1 MSKKCVVRRNS
12 EGIPEMVLVKNP
24 NISSINDRTDSGLGV
39 SGVNFQINNI
49 DSESPVVS
57 IPGEILKEVQNRLM
71 QTGLVKKINTVTND
85 ELVNYLKS
93 KTADYISKQ
102 VVAFHGS
109 PHSFDKFKT
118 DKIGTG
124 EGNQAFGWGLYFTD
138 LRSIAEHYAKMYN
151 ENSIFSITLNG
162 IEDLSTYSK
171 KVISSAIL
179 RATNSYQRML
189 QSSGELMDE
198 LDLAMESIEDD
209 IENNNFDEEGLKYD
223 NITKV
228 VIYSRDEAIK
238 ALQELKNV
246 KEDDFLIPKGN
257 LYKVSLHK
265 GKIPSNAILL
275 SHAYYD
281 KPKKGELGFFAA
293 KHTDIGLNDYGD
305 KRTYLIPKKDA
316 KIIDIRTSKEYLEKN
331 GLINEPIP
339 NVKIDGK
346 PFTYADHWA
355 DEGTLA
361 NDGWYYNQKRVLQD
375 LKEKGVEVDI
385 IHYLDEDSTVE
396 EQWQI
401 VNENSVDF
409 FEKQP
414 EQYTW
419 LEWDKPMS
427 DKALE
432 LFQKFNKEQ
441 GVKLSEPT
449 EPISKEDRITVG
461 QMYKWISDKIGQKEA
476 SLFLLENGIDGIK
489 YPAESI
495 SRGATSDNARGFNY
509 VVFDENAVIIEKH
522 LKFQKTSDLAV
533 GGFYDR
539 STKEIYLN
547 KDNSNILE
555 TSIHEFGHAYLD
567 WLKDYYPD
575 HLIAGKTLLDVNK
588 TEAKSYID
596 YVKTTQS
603 NLDESSDEFKEE
615 VLAQIIGDNG
625 AKLINSKS
633 NNNIAQWLND
643 LWEMFKNIIGL
654 TDYTAQDIVNMS
666 LQDFANAVN
675 SDMINN
681 NISKY
686 SISILES
693 FDFKNLR
700 GKQVKKETIK
710 QYLNKQ
716 GIKQIEKDIIN
727 SVLDQEDFNNK
738 FNYDIFEK
746 AVKLQIMP
754 LSKIDSD
761 TYSDYG
767 ADNIN
772 LEYDKAKTIIYNTPV
787 NHNINEGYHFTYEHE
802 LYKQANTEN
811 TEIKIVSSDKH
822 FGPVTLLLDKNGVEL
837 YRKEGDYSLSA
848 MRAYYGNQYATTK
861 ELTQGGFGHTRV
873 WLKDDAYIIAEIQSD
888 IFQKNNI
895 KNDLKGS
902 DLNTKQFIA
911 SSKFFELRLIRESI
925 KDAATKGYDKVR
937 IPLPFTLSTIE
948 GHYNSDK
955 NVSYNGEVEDLNI
968 GDEVNINNKN
978 YTIIKNID
986 YKKFNVTPTEKIIK
1000 GNINDVAAYIAD
1012 LKIKDFYYDIEDKE
1026 YNLEEF
1032 ISILFDSGYN
1042 ETEIKAIKNIFK
1054 NNNKD
1059 VIDIEKQ
1066 IENIKTTLQEII
1078 KDNLIEYMDEYDYVD
1093 SDINHFIIHN
1103 GEYYYTT
1110 DPHLEY
1116 IDFDSENNYNINHL
1130 LPSHRSVAMRYGKL
1144 GDLLKQER
1152 GDDNF
1157 DIIEDDNGYPW
1168 YETKIKDSDRNESIK
1183 AFQIVPEHIL
1193 NMKYDDELTN
1203 SLNTAIEMKNEEEAT
1218 DQQIKNET
1226 GWEYNKITGVWE
1238 YEINNG
1244 QFVQEEFYKLQD
1256 NSLGKNKTSETD
1268 LKNIWE
1274 HPELYEIFP
1283 DLKKAKIIFTDINNI
1298 DVNINIGT
1306 INENDIDNLIT
1317 NIEKL
1322 SIKALSDG
1330 EYFKLKDL
1338 LKSKKGTRLSEEQE
1352 QYLEN
1357 TLDSDLRYVLY
1368 DILKGHSL
1376 MSSIA
1381 RLIERNTYEGNVL
1394 ISKDN
1399 ILNIANKELPLLLK
1413 EDIFRRN
1420 IKITEA
1426 NAMLSYTDN
1435 NPIFKINKNIG
1446 IDLANKEM
1454 THEIQHYIQDYF
1466 DEGLGGNQYEYP
1478 LADIKRR
1485 MLEIVDIKIS
1495 KSNNTDDIKYLQK
1508 KKKEYEK
1515 TDPRILRKIYYNN
1528 LIGEVQA
1535 RMVANRYDYDSE
1547 DRKILFSNNI
1557 DVNSLDIID
1566 KYIHDNSFI
1575 PSQLYEN
1582 LKNEPFI
1589 GEEEALEIY
1598 KPMVYSK
1605 EASYINSINLN
1616 EC

>member
-1 MSKKCVVRRNS
+1 MSKKCIVRRNS
-12 EGIPEMVLVKNP
+12 EGSPEIVLVKNP
-24 NISSINDRTDSGLGV
+24 NISSIKDYTGSELTNIANENATRLSEYIKFRRLQKRADDLIGTNNRLRKSQEEYLKNSEFNDRKKLFLDLGYPTDILKSILKPNLKIQVSMAYLYDHIINRGDSRNIGDNDINEVMRAIHNPIAVYRNKETDSYGNHIERNDRFELLTSLKNKEDKNITFIVESDRLTKGRKDFLGKKIEYNYNTINTAIADKGIF
-39 SGVNFQINNI
+39 SRLAGVINTNPSDVLFINKERVVKEVQGGPLGGQLLDLTYNDNSDILEYNI
-49 DSESPVVS
+49 DSSNRNYNANIKTISEFSKSFKNKLTTSEVKFHINKINSELLIRTV
-57 IPGEILKEVQNRLM
+57 PGEILKEVQNRLM
-71 QTGLVKKINTVTND
+71 SIGLIKNLNIESLSND
-85 ELVNYLKS
+85 
-93 KTADYISKQ
+93 
-102 VVAFHGS
+102 
-109 PHSFDKFKT
+109 
-118 DKIGTG
+118 
-124 EGNQAFGWGLYFTD
+124 
-138 LRSIAEHYAKMYN
+138 SIA
-151 ENSIFSITLNG
+151 G
-162 IEDLSTYSK
+162 
-171 KVISSAIL
+171 
-179 RATNSYQRML
+179 
-189 QSSGELMDE
+189 
-198 LDLAMESIEDD
+198 
-209 IENNNFDEEGLKYD
+209 
-223 NITKV
+223 
-228 VIYSRDEAIK
+228 
-238 ALQELKNV
+238 
-246 KEDDFLIPKGN
+246 
-257 LYKVSLHK
+257 
-265 GKIPSNAILL
+265 
-275 SHAYYD
+275 YYD
-281 KPKKGELGFFAA
+281 K
-293 KHTDIGLNDYGD
+293 N
-305 KRTYLIPKKDA
+305 
-316 KIIDIRTSKEYLEKN
+316 N
-331 GLINEPIP
+331 N
-339 NVKIDGK
+339 
-346 PFTYADHWA
+346 
-355 DEGTLA
+355 
-361 NDGWYYNQKRVLQD
+361 
-375 LKEKGVEVDI
+375 
-385 IHYLDEDSTVE
+385 
-396 EQWQI
+396 
-401 VNENSVDF
+401 
-409 FEKQP
+409 
-414 EQYTW
+414 
-419 LEWDKPMS
+419 
-427 DKALE
+427 
-432 LFQKFNKEQ
+432 
-441 GVKLSEPT
+441 
-449 EPISKEDRITVG
+449 
-461 QMYKWISDKIGQKEA
+461 
-476 SLFLLENGIDGIK
+476 
-489 YPAESI
+489 
-495 SRGATSDNARGFNY
+495 
-509 VVFDENAVIIEKH
+509 
-522 LKFQKTSDLAV
+522 
-533 GGFYDR
+533 
-539 STKEIYLN
+539 EIYLN
-547 KDNSNILE
+547 INNPNILE

-567 WLKDYYPD
+567 WLENYYPD
-575 HLIAGKTLLDVNK
+575 HLIAGKTLLDINK
-588 TEAKSYID
+588 TEAQSYIN
-596 YVKTTQS
+596 YVKETQPD
-603 NLDESSDEFKEE
+603 LDENSDEFKEE

-625 AKLINSKS
+625 SKLINSKS
-633 NNNIAQWLND
+633 NNDIIQWLND

-654 TDYTAQDIVNMS
+654 TNYTAQDIVNMS

-681 NISKY
+681 NIAKY

-693 FDFKNLR
+693 LDFKNLK

-727 SVLDQEDFNNK
+727 SVLDQKDFDNK
-738 FNYDIFEK
+738 FNYDVFEK

-772 LEYDKAKTIIYNTPV
+772 LEYDKSKTIVYNTPV

-948 GHYNSDK
+948 GYLKNGGQYTVTNDNDIDKEYLEQGDLINYLGETYIIIYSNNNEIKALPYEEAVTSIYTSDDIEQMLRDNGLYDEWYNASTSEKKDII
-955 NVSYNGEVEDLNI
+955 NSMFGDNI
-968 GDEVNINNKN
+968 V
-978 YTIIKNID
+978 
-986 YKKFNVTPTEKIIK
+986 
-1000 GNINDVAAYIAD
+1000 
-1012 LKIKDFYYDIEDKE
+1012 IEDKLTGDFQE
-1026 YNLEEF
+1026 VNESGAQTFPQWRKGKNNIITNRLSFKISDLEEF
-1032 ISILFDSGYN
+1032 RQPI
-1042 ETEIKAIKNIFK
+1042 A
-1054 NNNKD
+1054 
-1059 VIDIEKQ
+1059 
-1066 IENIKTTLQEII
+1066 
-1078 KDNLIEYMDEYDYVD
+1078 
-1093 SDINHFIIHN
+1093 
-1103 GEYYYTT
+1103 
-1110 DPHLEY
+1110 
-1116 IDFDSENNYNINHL
+1116 
-1130 LPSHRSVAMRYGKL
+1130 RRYEKL

-1157 DIIEDDNGYPW
+1157 DIIEDENGYPW

-1193 NMKYDDELTN
+1193 NMKYDDELSN
-1203 SLNTAIEMKNEEEAT
+1203 SLNTAVEMKNEEEAT

-1244 QFVQEEFYKLQD
+1244 QFIQEEFYKLQD

-1283 DLKKAKIIFTDINNI
+1283 DLKKVKIIFTDINNI

-1322 SIKALSDG
+1322 SMKSLSDD
-1330 EYFKLKDL
+1330 EYFRLKDL

-1357 TLDSDLRYVLY
+1357 TLDIDLRYVLY

-1376 MSSIA
+1376 MSSVA

-1399 ILNIANKELPLLLK
+1399 ILNIVNKELPLLLK

-1454 THEIQHYIQDYF
+1454 THEIQHYIQDFF

-1485 MLEIVDIKIS
+1485 MLEIVDIKIA
-1495 KSNNTDDIKYLQK
+1495 KSNNSDDIKYLQK

-1528 LIGEVQA
+1528 LIGEVQS
-1535 RMVANRYDYDSE
+1535 RMAANRYDYDYE

-1582 LKNEPFI
+1582 LKNEPFME
-1589 GEEEALEIY
+1589 EEEALEIY

>member
-1 MSKKCVVRRNS
+1 MSKKCIVRRNS
-12 EGIPEMVLVKNP
+12 EGSPEIVLVKNP
-24 NISSINDRTDSGLGV
+24 NISSIKDYTGSELTNIANENATRLSEYIKFRRLQKRADDLIGTNNRLRKSQEEYLKNSEFNDRKKLFLDLGHPTDILKSILKPNLKIQVSMAYLYDHIINRGDSRNIGDNDINEVMRAIHNPIAVYRNKETDSYGNHIERNDRFELLTSLKNKEDKNMTFIVESDRLTKGRKDFLGKKIEYNYNTINTAIADKGIF
-39 SGVNFQINNI
+39 SRLAGVINTNPSDVLFINKERVVKEVQGGPLGGQLLDLTYNDNSDILEYNI
-49 DSESPVVS
+49 DSSNRNYNANIKTISEFSKSFKNKLTTSEVKFHINKINSELLIRTV
-57 IPGEILKEVQNRLM
+57 PGEILKEVQNRLM
-71 QTGLVKKINTVTND
+71 SIGLIKNLNIESLSND
-85 ELVNYLKS
+85 
-93 KTADYISKQ
+93 
-102 VVAFHGS
+102 
-109 PHSFDKFKT
+109 
-118 DKIGTG
+118 
-124 EGNQAFGWGLYFTD
+124 
-138 LRSIAEHYAKMYN
+138 SIA
-151 ENSIFSITLNG
+151 G
-162 IEDLSTYSK
+162 
-171 KVISSAIL
+171 
-179 RATNSYQRML
+179 
-189 QSSGELMDE
+189 
-198 LDLAMESIEDD
+198 
-209 IENNNFDEEGLKYD
+209 
-223 NITKV
+223 
-228 VIYSRDEAIK
+228 
-238 ALQELKNV
+238 
-246 KEDDFLIPKGN
+246 
-257 LYKVSLHK
+257 
-265 GKIPSNAILL
+265 
-275 SHAYYD
+275 YYD
-281 KPKKGELGFFAA
+281 K
-293 KHTDIGLNDYGD
+293 N
-305 KRTYLIPKKDA
+305 
-316 KIIDIRTSKEYLEKN
+316 N
-331 GLINEPIP
+331 N
-339 NVKIDGK
+339 
-346 PFTYADHWA
+346 
-355 DEGTLA
+355 
-361 NDGWYYNQKRVLQD
+361 
-375 LKEKGVEVDI
+375 
-385 IHYLDEDSTVE
+385 
-396 EQWQI
+396 
-401 VNENSVDF
+401 
-409 FEKQP
+409 
-414 EQYTW
+414 
-419 LEWDKPMS
+419 
-427 DKALE
+427 
-432 LFQKFNKEQ
+432 
-441 GVKLSEPT
+441 
-449 EPISKEDRITVG
+449 
-461 QMYKWISDKIGQKEA
+461 
-476 SLFLLENGIDGIK
+476 
-489 YPAESI
+489 
-495 SRGATSDNARGFNY
+495 
-509 VVFDENAVIIEKH
+509 
-522 LKFQKTSDLAV
+522 
-533 GGFYDR
+533 
-539 STKEIYLN
+539 EIYLN
-547 KDNSNILE
+547 INNPNILE

-588 TEAKSYID
+588 AEAKSYID
-596 YVKTTQS
+596 YVKTTQP
-603 NLDESSDEFKEE
+603 NLDENSDEFKEE
-615 VLAQIIGDNG
+615 VLAQIIGNNG

-633 NNNIAQWLND
+633 NNITQWLND

-654 TDYTAQDIVNMS
+654 TDYTAQDIMNMS

-738 FNYDIFEK
+738 FNYDVFEK

-767 ADNIN
+767 ANNIN
-772 LEYDKAKTIIYNTPV
+772 LEYDESKTIIYNAPID
-787 NHNINEGYHFTYEHE
+787 HNIREGYHFTYEHE

-948 GHYNSDK
+948 GYLKNEGQYTVTNDNDIDKEYLEQGDLINYLGETYIIVYSNNNEIKALPYEEAVTSIYTSDDIEQMLRDNGLYDEWYNASTSEKKDII
-955 NVSYNGEVEDLNI
+955 NSMFGDNI
-968 GDEVNINNKN
+968 V
-978 YTIIKNID
+978 
-986 YKKFNVTPTEKIIK
+986 
-1000 GNINDVAAYIAD
+1000 
-1012 LKIKDFYYDIEDKE
+1012 IEDKLTGDFQE
-1026 YNLEEF
+1026 VNESGAQTFPQWRKGKNNIATDRLSFRISDLEEF
-1032 ISILFDSGYN
+1032 R
-1042 ETEIKAIKNIFK
+1042 
-1054 NNNKD
+1054 
-1059 VIDIEKQ
+1059 Q
-1066 IENIKTTLQEII
+1066 
-1078 KDNLIEYMDEYDYVD
+1078 
-1093 SDINHFIIHN
+1093 
-1103 GEYYYTT
+1103 
-1110 DPHLEY
+1110 P
-1116 IDFDSENNYNINHL
+1116 
-1130 LPSHRSVAMRYGKL
+1130 VARRYEKL

-1157 DIIEDDNGYPW
+1157 NIIEDENGYPW
-1168 YETKIKDSDRNESIK
+1168 YETKIKDTDRNESIK

-1244 QFVQEEFYKLQD
+1244 QFIQEEFYKLQD

-1322 SIKALSDG
+1322 SMKSLSDD
-1330 EYFKLKDL
+1330 EYFRLKDL

-1357 TLDSDLRYVLY
+1357 TLDSNLRYVIY

-1376 MSSIA
+1376 TSAVA
-1381 RLIERNTYEGNVL
+1381 RLIQRNIYEGNMI

-1399 ILNIANKELPLLLK
+1399 ILNIVNKELPLLLK
-1413 EDIFRRN
+1413 EGIFRKN
-1420 IKITEA
+1420 VKITEA
-1426 NAMLSYTDN
+1426 NAMLSYIDN

-1454 THEIQHYIQDYF
+1454 THEIQHYIQDFF

-1485 MLEIVDIKIS
+1485 MLEIVDIKIA
-1495 KSNNTDDIKYLQK
+1495 KSNNSDDIKYLQK

-1528 LIGEVQA
+1528 LIGEVQS
-1535 RMVANRYDYDSE
+1535 RMAANRYDYDYE

-1582 LKNEPFI
+1582 LKNEPFM

>member
-1 MSKKCVVRRNS
+1 MSKKCIVRRNS
-12 EGIPEMVLVKNP
+12 EGSPEIVLVKNP
-24 NISSINDRTDSGLGV
+24 NISSIKDYTGSELTTLANENADKLSKYVKFRRLQEYKKHLEGTGKRLRKS
-39 SGVNFQINNI
+39 QEEYIINNEFNDNKKLFLDLGYPTDI
-49 DSESPVVS
+49 LKSVLNPNLKIQVSMKYLYEHIINRNDNRRIGDNDINEIMRAIHNPIIVYRNKEIGTDGLINRSDRYELYTNLKNQDGKNIIFVVESDRLTKGKKDSLGKKIEYNYNTINTAFTDKGILSRIAGAINSNPSDILFMNKERVAKSVQGDPIEGKLLDLTYNDNS
-57 IPGEILKEVQNRLM
+57 DTLEYNINSTNRNYNANIKTISEFSKSFKNKLTIPEVKFHINKINNELPIITIPGEILKEVQNRLISI
-71 QTGLVKKINTVTND
+71 GLIKNLNIESLSSD
-85 ELVNYLKS
+85 
-93 KTADYISKQ
+93 
-102 VVAFHGS
+102 
-109 PHSFDKFKT
+109 
-118 DKIGTG
+118 
-124 EGNQAFGWGLYFTD
+124 
-138 LRSIAEHYAKMYN
+138 SIA
-151 ENSIFSITLNG
+151 G
-162 IEDLSTYSK
+162 
-171 KVISSAIL
+171 
-179 RATNSYQRML
+179 
-189 QSSGELMDE
+189 
-198 LDLAMESIEDD
+198 
-209 IENNNFDEEGLKYD
+209 
-223 NITKV
+223 
-228 VIYSRDEAIK
+228 
-238 ALQELKNV
+238 
-246 KEDDFLIPKGN
+246 
-257 LYKVSLHK
+257 
-265 GKIPSNAILL
+265 
-275 SHAYYD
+275 YYD
-281 KPKKGELGFFAA
+281 K
-293 KHTDIGLNDYGD
+293 N
-305 KRTYLIPKKDA
+305 
-316 KIIDIRTSKEYLEKN
+316 N
-331 GLINEPIP
+331 N
-339 NVKIDGK
+339 
-346 PFTYADHWA
+346 
-355 DEGTLA
+355 
-361 NDGWYYNQKRVLQD
+361 
-375 LKEKGVEVDI
+375 
-385 IHYLDEDSTVE
+385 
-396 EQWQI
+396 
-401 VNENSVDF
+401 
-409 FEKQP
+409 
-414 EQYTW
+414 
-419 LEWDKPMS
+419 
-427 DKALE
+427 
-432 LFQKFNKEQ
+432 
-441 GVKLSEPT
+441 
-449 EPISKEDRITVG
+449 
-461 QMYKWISDKIGQKEA
+461 
-476 SLFLLENGIDGIK
+476 
-489 YPAESI
+489 
-495 SRGATSDNARGFNY
+495 
-509 VVFDENAVIIEKH
+509 
-522 LKFQKTSDLAV
+522 
-533 GGFYDR
+533 
-539 STKEIYLN
+539 EIYLN
-547 KDNSNILE
+547 INNPNILE

-567 WLKDYYPD
+567 WLKNYYPD
-575 HLIAGKTLLDVNK
+575 HLIAGKTLLDINK

-596 YVKTTQS
+596 YVKTTQP
-603 NLDESSDEFKEE
+603 NLDENSDEFKEE
-615 VLAQIIGDNG
+615 VLAQIIGNNG

-633 NNNIAQWLND
+633 NNNITQWLND

-654 TDYTAQDIVNMS
+654 TDYTAQDIINMS

-693 FDFKNLR
+693 FDFKNLK

-727 SVLDQEDFNNK
+727 FVLDQEDFNNK

-787 NHNINEGYHFTYEHE
+787 DHNIKEGYHFTYEHE

-811 TEIKIVSSDKH
+811 TKIKIISSDNH
-822 FGPVTLLLDKNGVEL
+822 FGPVTLLLDKDGVEL

-848 MRAYYGNQYATTK
+848 MKAYYGNQYAITK
-861 ELTQGGFGHTRV
+861 NLTQGGFGHTRV
-873 WLKDDAYIIAEIQSD
+873 WLKDDSYIIAEIQSD

-895 KNDLKGS
+895 KNDLKDN

-911 SSKFFELRLIRESI
+911 SNKFFELRLIRESI
-925 KDAATKGYDKVR
+925 KDAAIKGYDKVR

-948 GHYNSDK
+948 GY
-955 NVSYNGEVEDLNI
+955 L
-968 GDEVNINNKN
+968 NNKGQYTVTNDNDIDKEYLEQGDLIN
-978 YTIIKNID
+978 YLGETYIIVYSNNNEIKALPYEEAVTSIYTSNDIEQMLRDNELYDEWYDATTSEKKDIINSMFGDNI
-986 YKKFNVTPTEKIIK
+986 V
-1000 GNINDVAAYIAD
+1000 
-1012 LKIKDFYYDIEDKE
+1012 IEDKLTGDFQE
-1026 YNLEEF
+1026 VNESGAQTFPQWRKGKNNIVTNRLSFRISDLEEF
-1032 ISILFDSGYN
+1032 RQPI
-1042 ETEIKAIKNIFK
+1042 A
-1054 NNNKD
+1054 
-1059 VIDIEKQ
+1059 
-1066 IENIKTTLQEII
+1066 
-1078 KDNLIEYMDEYDYVD
+1078 
-1093 SDINHFIIHN
+1093 
-1103 GEYYYTT
+1103 
-1110 DPHLEY
+1110 
-1116 IDFDSENNYNINHL
+1116 
-1130 LPSHRSVAMRYGKL
+1130 RRYEKL

-1152 GDDNF
+1152 GDNF

-1168 YETKIKDSDRNESIK
+1168 YETKIIDSDKNESIK

-1193 NMKYDDELTN
+1193 NMKFDDELSN

-1218 DQQIKNET
+1218 DQKIKNET

-1238 YEINNG
+1238 YEINDG
-1244 QFVQEEFYKLQD
+1244 QFFQDEFYKLQD

-1322 SIKALSDG
+1322 SIKSLSDD

-1381 RLIERNTYEGNVL
+1381 RLIERNTYEGNVV

-1399 ILNIANKELPLLLK
+1399 ILNIVNKELPLLLK

-1528 LIGEVQA
+1528 LIGEVQS
-1535 RMVANRYDYDSE
+1535 RMVANRYDYDYE

-1557 DVNSLDIID
+1557 DINSLDIID
-1566 KYIHDNSFI
+1566 KYIHDSSFI

-1589 GEEEALEIY
+1589 EEEDALEIY

>member
-1 MSKKCVVRRNS
+1 MSKKCIVRRNS
-12 EGIPEMVLVKNP
+12 EGSPEIVLVKNP
-24 NISSINDRTDSGLGV
+24 NISSIKDYTGSELTNIANENATRLSEYIKFRRLQKRADDLIGTNNRLRKSQEEYLKNSEFNDRKKLFLDLGHPTDILKSILNPNLKIQVSMAYLYNHIINRGDSRNIGDNDINEVMRAIHNPIAVYRNKETDSYGNHIERNDRFELLTSLKNKDDKNITFIVESDRLTKGRKDFLGKKIEYNYNTINTAIADKGIF
-39 SGVNFQINNI
+39 SRLAGVINTNPSDVLFINKERVVKEVQGGPLGGQLLDLTYNDNSDILEYNI
-49 DSESPVVS
+49 DSSNRNYNANIKTISEFSKSFKNKLTTSEVKFHINKINSELPIRTV
-57 IPGEILKEVQNRLM
+57 PGEILKEVQNRLM
-71 QTGLVKKINTVTND
+71 SIGLIKNLNIESLSND
-85 ELVNYLKS
+85 
-93 KTADYISKQ
+93 
-102 VVAFHGS
+102 
-109 PHSFDKFKT
+109 
-118 DKIGTG
+118 
-124 EGNQAFGWGLYFTD
+124 
-138 LRSIAEHYAKMYN
+138 SIA
-151 ENSIFSITLNG
+151 G
-162 IEDLSTYSK
+162 
-171 KVISSAIL
+171 
-179 RATNSYQRML
+179 
-189 QSSGELMDE
+189 
-198 LDLAMESIEDD
+198 
-209 IENNNFDEEGLKYD
+209 
-223 NITKV
+223 
-228 VIYSRDEAIK
+228 
-238 ALQELKNV
+238 
-246 KEDDFLIPKGN
+246 
-257 LYKVSLHK
+257 
-265 GKIPSNAILL
+265 
-275 SHAYYD
+275 YYD
-281 KPKKGELGFFAA
+281 K
-293 KHTDIGLNDYGD
+293 N
-305 KRTYLIPKKDA
+305 
-316 KIIDIRTSKEYLEKN
+316 N
-331 GLINEPIP
+331 N
-339 NVKIDGK
+339 
-346 PFTYADHWA
+346 
-355 DEGTLA
+355 
-361 NDGWYYNQKRVLQD
+361 
-375 LKEKGVEVDI
+375 
-385 IHYLDEDSTVE
+385 
-396 EQWQI
+396 
-401 VNENSVDF
+401 
-409 FEKQP
+409 
-414 EQYTW
+414 
-419 LEWDKPMS
+419 
-427 DKALE
+427 
-432 LFQKFNKEQ
+432 
-441 GVKLSEPT
+441 
-449 EPISKEDRITVG
+449 
-461 QMYKWISDKIGQKEA
+461 
-476 SLFLLENGIDGIK
+476 
-489 YPAESI
+489 
-495 SRGATSDNARGFNY
+495 
-509 VVFDENAVIIEKH
+509 
-522 LKFQKTSDLAV
+522 
-533 GGFYDR
+533 
-539 STKEIYLN
+539 EIYLN
-547 KDNSNILE
+547 INNPNILE

-567 WLKDYYPD
+567 WLENYYPD
-575 HLIAGKTLLDVNK
+575 HLIAGKTLLDINK
-588 TEAKSYID
+588 TEAQSYIN
-596 YVKTTQS
+596 YVKETQPD
-603 NLDESSDEFKEE
+603 LDENSDEFKEE

-625 AKLINSKS
+625 SKLINSKS
-633 NNNIAQWLND
+633 NNDIIQWLND

-654 TDYTAQDIVNMS
+654 TNYTAQDIVNMS

-681 NISKY
+681 NIAKY

-693 FDFKNLR
+693 LDFKNLK

-727 SVLDQEDFNNK
+727 SVLDQKDFDNK
-738 FNYDIFEK
+738 FNYDVFEK

-772 LEYDKAKTIIYNTPV
+772 LEYDKSKTIVYNTPV

-811 TEIKIVSSDKH
+811 TEIKRVSSDKH

-948 GHYNSDK
+948 GYLKNGGQYTVTNDNDIDKEYLEQGDLINYLGETYIIIYSNNNEIKALPYEEAVTSIYTSDDIEQMLRDNGLYDEWYNASTSEKKDII
-955 NVSYNGEVEDLNI
+955 NSMFGDNI
-968 GDEVNINNKN
+968 V
-978 YTIIKNID
+978 
-986 YKKFNVTPTEKIIK
+986 
-1000 GNINDVAAYIAD
+1000 
-1012 LKIKDFYYDIEDKE
+1012 IEDKLTGDFQE
-1026 YNLEEF
+1026 VNESGAQTFPQWRKGKNNIATDRLSFRISDLEEF
-1032 ISILFDSGYN
+1032 RQPI
-1042 ETEIKAIKNIFK
+1042 A
-1054 NNNKD
+1054 
-1059 VIDIEKQ
+1059 
-1066 IENIKTTLQEII
+1066 
-1078 KDNLIEYMDEYDYVD
+1078 
-1093 SDINHFIIHN
+1093 
-1103 GEYYYTT
+1103 
-1110 DPHLEY
+1110 
-1116 IDFDSENNYNINHL
+1116 
-1130 LPSHRSVAMRYGKL
+1130 RRYEKL

-1157 DIIEDDNGYPW
+1157 DIIEDENGYPW

-1193 NMKYDDELTN
+1193 NMKYDDELSN
-1203 SLNTAIEMKNEEEAT
+1203 SLNTAVEMKNEEEAT

-1244 QFVQEEFYKLQD
+1244 QFIQEEFYKLQD
-1256 NSLGKNKTSETD
+1256 NSLGKNNTSEAD

-1322 SIKALSDG
+1322 SMKSLSDD
-1330 EYFKLKDL
+1330 EYFRLKDL

-1357 TLDSDLRYVLY
+1357 TLDSDLRYVIY

-1376 MSSIA
+1376 MSAVA
-1381 RLIERNTYEGNVL
+1381 RLIERNTYEGDMI

-1399 ILNIANKELPLLLK
+1399 ILNIVNKELPLLLK
-1413 EDIFRRN
+1413 EGIFRKN
-1420 IKITEA
+1420 VKITEA
-1426 NAMLSYTDN
+1426 NAMLSYIDN

-1454 THEIQHYIQDYF
+1454 THEIQHYIQDFF

-1485 MLEIVDIKIS
+1485 MLEIVDIKIA
-1495 KSNNTDDIKYLQK
+1495 KSNNSDDIKYLQK

-1528 LIGEVQA
+1528 LIGEVQS
-1535 RMVANRYDYDSE
+1535 RMAANRYDYDYE

-1582 LKNEPFI
+1582 LKNEPFME
-1589 GEEEALEIY
+1589 EEEALEIY

>member
-1 MSKKCVVRRNS
+1 MSKKCIVRRNS
-12 EGIPEMVLVKNP
+12 EGSPEIVLVKNP
-24 NISSINDRTDSGLGV
+24 NISSIKDYTGSELTNIANENATRLSEYIKFRRLQKRADDLIGTNNRLRKSQEEYLKNSEFNDRKKLFLDLGYPTDILKSILNPDLKIQVSMAYLYDHIINRGDARKIGDNDINEVMRAIHNPIAIYRNKETNTEGDHIERNNRFELLTSLKNKDGKNIIFIVESDRLTKGAKDSLGKRIEY
-39 SGVNFQINNI
+39 NYNTINTAISDRSIFNRLTGAINNNPFDVLFLNKERVAREVEGDPIEGKLLNLTYNNDSDVLEYNI
-49 DSESPVVS
+49 DSSNRNYNANIKTISEFSKSFKNKLTTSEVKFHINKINSELPIRTV
-57 IPGEILKEVQNRLM
+57 PGEILKEVQNRLIS
-71 QTGLVKKINTVTND
+71 TGLIKNLNIESLPND
-85 ELVNYLKS
+85 
-93 KTADYISKQ
+93 
-102 VVAFHGS
+102 
-109 PHSFDKFKT
+109 
-118 DKIGTG
+118 
-124 EGNQAFGWGLYFTD
+124 
-138 LRSIAEHYAKMYN
+138 SIA
-151 ENSIFSITLNG
+151 G
-162 IEDLSTYSK
+162 
-171 KVISSAIL
+171 
-179 RATNSYQRML
+179 
-189 QSSGELMDE
+189 
-198 LDLAMESIEDD
+198 
-209 IENNNFDEEGLKYD
+209 
-223 NITKV
+223 
-228 VIYSRDEAIK
+228 
-238 ALQELKNV
+238 
-246 KEDDFLIPKGN
+246 
-257 LYKVSLHK
+257 
-265 GKIPSNAILL
+265 
-275 SHAYYD
+275 YYD
-281 KPKKGELGFFAA
+281 K
-293 KHTDIGLNDYGD
+293 N
-305 KRTYLIPKKDA
+305 
-316 KIIDIRTSKEYLEKN
+316 N
-331 GLINEPIP
+331 N
-339 NVKIDGK
+339 
-346 PFTYADHWA
+346 
-355 DEGTLA
+355 
-361 NDGWYYNQKRVLQD
+361 
-375 LKEKGVEVDI
+375 
-385 IHYLDEDSTVE
+385 
-396 EQWQI
+396 
-401 VNENSVDF
+401 
-409 FEKQP
+409 
-414 EQYTW
+414 
-419 LEWDKPMS
+419 
-427 DKALE
+427 
-432 LFQKFNKEQ
+432 
-441 GVKLSEPT
+441 
-449 EPISKEDRITVG
+449 
-461 QMYKWISDKIGQKEA
+461 
-476 SLFLLENGIDGIK
+476 
-489 YPAESI
+489 
-495 SRGATSDNARGFNY
+495 
-509 VVFDENAVIIEKH
+509 
-522 LKFQKTSDLAV
+522 
-533 GGFYDR
+533 
-539 STKEIYLN
+539 EIYLN
-547 KDNSNILE
+547 IDNPNILE

-567 WLKDYYPD
+567 WLKNYYPD
-575 HLIAGKTLLDVNK
+575 HLIAGKTLLDINK
-588 TEAKSYID
+588 TEAQSYIN
-596 YVKTTQS
+596 YVKETQP
-603 NLDESSDEFKEE
+603 NLDENSEEFKEE

-625 AKLINSKS
+625 SKLINSRS
-633 NNNIAQWLND
+633 NNDIIQWLND

-693 FDFKNLR
+693 FDFKNLK

-727 SVLDQEDFNNK
+727 SVLDQKDFDNK
-738 FNYDIFEK
+738 FNYDVFEK

-772 LEYDKAKTIIYNTPV
+772 LEYDKSKTIVYNTPV

-811 TEIKIVSSDKH
+811 TEIKIISSDKH

-895 KNDLKGS
+895 KNDLKGN

-948 GHYNSDK
+948 GY
-955 NVSYNGEVEDLNI
+955 L
-968 GDEVNINNKN
+968 NNKGQYTVTNDNDIDKEYLEQGDLIN
-978 YTIIKNID
+978 YLGETYIIIYSNNNEIKALPYEEAVTSIYTSDDIEQMLRDNGLYDEWYNASTSEKKDIINSMFGDNI
-986 YKKFNVTPTEKIIK
+986 V
-1000 GNINDVAAYIAD
+1000 
-1012 LKIKDFYYDIEDKE
+1012 IEDKLTGDFQE
-1026 YNLEEF
+1026 VNESGAQTFPQWRKGKNNIATDRLSFRISDLEEF
-1032 ISILFDSGYN
+1032 R
-1042 ETEIKAIKNIFK
+1042 
-1054 NNNKD
+1054 
-1059 VIDIEKQ
+1059 Q
-1066 IENIKTTLQEII
+1066 
-1078 KDNLIEYMDEYDYVD
+1078 
-1093 SDINHFIIHN
+1093 
-1103 GEYYYTT
+1103 
-1110 DPHLEY
+1110 P
-1116 IDFDSENNYNINHL
+1116 
-1130 LPSHRSVAMRYGKL
+1130 VARRYEKL

-1157 DIIEDDNGYPW
+1157 NIIEDENGYPW
-1168 YETKIKDSDRNESIK
+1168 YETKIKDTDRNESIK

-1244 QFVQEEFYKLQD
+1244 QFIQEEFYKLQD

-1322 SIKALSDG
+1322 SMKSLSDD
-1330 EYFKLKDL
+1330 EYFRLKDL

-1357 TLDSDLRYVLY
+1357 TLDSNLRYVIY

-1376 MSSIA
+1376 TSAVA
-1381 RLIERNTYEGNVL
+1381 RLVQRNIYEGNMI

-1399 ILNIANKELPLLLK
+1399 ILNIVNKELPLLLK
-1413 EDIFRRN
+1413 EGIFRKN
-1420 IKITEA
+1420 VKITEA
-1426 NAMLSYTDN
+1426 NAMLSYIDN

-1454 THEIQHYIQDYF
+1454 THEIQHYIQDFF

-1485 MLEIVDIKIS
+1485 MLEIVDIKIA
-1495 KSNNTDDIKYLQK
+1495 KSNNSDDIKYLQK

-1515 TDPRILRKIYYNN
+1515 TDLRILRKIYYNN
-1528 LIGEVQA
+1528 LIGEVQS
-1535 RMVANRYDYDSE
+1535 RMAANRYDYDYE

-1582 LKNEPFI
+1582 LKNEPFM

>member
-24 NISSINDRTDSGLGV
+24 NISSTSERTDNGSGV
-39 SGVNFQINNI
+39 SGVNFQIDNI
-49 DSESPVVS
+49 KTELPAVS

-93 KTADYISKQ
+93 KTADYVSKQ

-109 PHSFDKFKT
+109 PHSFDKFT
-118 DKIGTG
+118 TEKIGTG
-124 EGNQAFGWGLYFTD
+124 EGVQAFGWGLYFTD
-138 LRSIAEHYAKMYN
+138 LKDIAKNYATSLSDD
-151 ENSIFSITLNG
+151 EFTING
-162 IEDLSTYSK
+162 E
-171 KVISSAIL
+171 KVNL
-179 RATNSYQRML
+179 L
-189 QSSGELMDE
+189 Q
-198 LDLAMESIEDD
+198 D
-209 IENNNFDEEGLKYD
+209 IENFGGLFETLYAITDVGVEELYNRINSKDYYSEAMSSKMLKH
-223 NITKV
+223 
-228 VIYSRDEAIK
+228 
-238 ALQELKNV
+238 LQELKGKNIERV
-246 KEDDFLIPKGN
+246 KTRN

-265 GKIPSNAILL
+265 GKTPS
-275 SHAYYD
+275 
-281 KPKKGELGFFAA
+281 E
-293 KHTDIGLNDYGD
+293 
-305 KRTYLIPKKDA
+305 
-316 KIIDIRTSKEYLEKN
+316 
-331 GLINEPIP
+331 
-339 NVKIDGK
+339 
-346 PFTYADHWA
+346 
-355 DEGTLA
+355 
-361 NDGWYYNQKRVLQD
+361 
-375 LKEKGVEVDI
+375 
-385 IHYLDEDSTVE
+385 
-396 EQWQI
+396 
-401 VNENSVDF
+401 
-409 FEKQP
+409 
-414 EQYTW
+414 YTW
-419 LEWDKPMS
+419 LEWDNPMS

-441 GVKLSEPT
+441 GINLSNPT
-449 EPISKEDRITVG
+449 EPISKEDRMTAG
-461 QMYKWISDKIGQKEA
+461 QMYDWMPNKIGQKET
-476 SLFLLENGIDGIK
+476 SLFLLKNGIDGIK

-495 SRGATSDNARGFNY
+495 STGRTSATARGFNY
-509 VVFDENAVIIEKH
+509 VLFDENAITVEEY
-522 LKFQKTSDLAV
+522 LKFQKTLDLAI

-588 TEAKSYID
+588 AEAKSYID
-596 YVKTTQS
+596 YVKTTQP
-603 NLDESSDEFKEE
+603 NLDENSDEFKEE
-615 VLAQIIGDNG
+615 VLAQIIGNNG

-633 NNNIAQWLND
+633 NNITQWLND

-654 TDYTAQDIVNMS
+654 TDYTAQDIMNMS

-738 FNYDIFEK
+738 FNYDVFEK

-767 ADNIN
+767 ANNIN
-772 LEYDKAKTIIYNTPV
+772 LEYDESKTIIYNAPID
-787 NHNINEGYHFTYEHE
+787 HNIREGYHFTYEHE

-948 GHYNSDK
+948 GY
-955 NVSYNGEVEDLNI
+955 L
-968 GDEVNINNKN
+968 NNKGQYTVTNDNDIDKEYLEQGDLIN
-978 YTIIKNID
+978 YLGETYIIIYSNNNEIKALPYEEAVTSIYTSDDIEQMLRDNGLYDEWYNASTSEKKDIINSMFGDNI
-986 YKKFNVTPTEKIIK
+986 V
-1000 GNINDVAAYIAD
+1000 
-1012 LKIKDFYYDIEDKE
+1012 IEDKLTGDFQE
-1026 YNLEEF
+1026 VNESGAQTFPQWRKGKNNIATDRLSFRISDLEEF
-1032 ISILFDSGYN
+1032 RQPI
-1042 ETEIKAIKNIFK
+1042 A
-1054 NNNKD
+1054 
-1059 VIDIEKQ
+1059 
-1066 IENIKTTLQEII
+1066 
-1078 KDNLIEYMDEYDYVD
+1078 
-1093 SDINHFIIHN
+1093 
-1103 GEYYYTT
+1103 
-1110 DPHLEY
+1110 
-1116 IDFDSENNYNINHL
+1116 
-1130 LPSHRSVAMRYGKL
+1130 RRYEKL

-1157 DIIEDDNGYPW
+1157 DIIEDENGYPW
-1168 YETKIKDSDRNESIK
+1168 YETKIKDSDINESIK

-1193 NMKYDDELTN
+1193 NMKYDDELSN
-1203 SLNTAIEMKNEEEAT
+1203 SLNTAVEMKNEEEAT

-1244 QFVQEEFYKLQD
+1244 QFIQEEFYKLQD

-1322 SIKALSDG
+1322 SMKSLSDD
-1330 EYFKLKDL
+1330 EYFRLKDL

-1357 TLDSDLRYVLY
+1357 TLDSNLRYVIY

-1376 MSSIA
+1376 TSAVA
-1381 RLIERNTYEGNVL
+1381 RLIQRNIYEGNMI

-1399 ILNIANKELPLLLK
+1399 ILNIVNKELPLLLK
-1413 EDIFRRN
+1413 EGIFRKN
-1420 IKITEA
+1420 VKITEA
-1426 NAMLSYTDN
+1426 NAMLSYIDN

-1454 THEIQHYIQDYF
+1454 THEIQHYIQDFF

-1485 MLEIVDIKIS
+1485 MLEIVDIKIA
-1495 KSNNTDDIKYLQK
+1495 KSNNSDDIKYLQK

-1528 LIGEVQA
+1528 LIGEVQS
-1535 RMVANRYDYDSE
+1535 RMAANRYDYDYE

-1582 LKNEPFI
+1582 LKNEPFME
-1589 GEEEALEIY
+1589 EEEALEIY

>member
-1 MSKKCVVRRNS
+1 MSKKCIVRRNS
-12 EGIPEMVLVKNP
+12 EGSPEIVLVKNP
-24 NISSINDRTDSGLGV
+24 NISSIKDYTGSELTNIANENATRLSEYIKFRRLQKRADDLIGTNNRLRKSQEEYLKNSEFNDRKKLFLDLGHPTDILKSILNPNLKIQVSMAYLYNHIINRGDSRNIGDNDINEVMRAIHNPIAVYRNKETDSYGNHIERNDRFELLTSLKNKDDKNITFIVESDRLTKGRRDFLGKKIEYNYNTINTAIADKGIF
-39 SGVNFQINNI
+39 SRLAGVINTNPSDVLFINKERVVKEVQGGPLGGQLLDLTYNDNSDILEYNI
-49 DSESPVVS
+49 DSSNRNYNANIKTISEFSKSFKNKLTTSEVKFHINKINSELPIRTV
-57 IPGEILKEVQNRLM
+57 PGEILKEVQNRLM
-71 QTGLVKKINTVTND
+71 SIGLIKNLNIESLSND
-85 ELVNYLKS
+85 
-93 KTADYISKQ
+93 
-102 VVAFHGS
+102 
-109 PHSFDKFKT
+109 
-118 DKIGTG
+118 
-124 EGNQAFGWGLYFTD
+124 
-138 LRSIAEHYAKMYN
+138 SIA
-151 ENSIFSITLNG
+151 G
-162 IEDLSTYSK
+162 
-171 KVISSAIL
+171 
-179 RATNSYQRML
+179 
-189 QSSGELMDE
+189 
-198 LDLAMESIEDD
+198 
-209 IENNNFDEEGLKYD
+209 
-223 NITKV
+223 
-228 VIYSRDEAIK
+228 
-238 ALQELKNV
+238 
-246 KEDDFLIPKGN
+246 
-257 LYKVSLHK
+257 
-265 GKIPSNAILL
+265 
-275 SHAYYD
+275 YYD
-281 KPKKGELGFFAA
+281 K
-293 KHTDIGLNDYGD
+293 N
-305 KRTYLIPKKDA
+305 
-316 KIIDIRTSKEYLEKN
+316 N
-331 GLINEPIP
+331 N
-339 NVKIDGK
+339 
-346 PFTYADHWA
+346 
-355 DEGTLA
+355 
-361 NDGWYYNQKRVLQD
+361 
-375 LKEKGVEVDI
+375 
-385 IHYLDEDSTVE
+385 
-396 EQWQI
+396 
-401 VNENSVDF
+401 
-409 FEKQP
+409 
-414 EQYTW
+414 
-419 LEWDKPMS
+419 
-427 DKALE
+427 
-432 LFQKFNKEQ
+432 
-441 GVKLSEPT
+441 
-449 EPISKEDRITVG
+449 
-461 QMYKWISDKIGQKEA
+461 
-476 SLFLLENGIDGIK
+476 
-489 YPAESI
+489 
-495 SRGATSDNARGFNY
+495 
-509 VVFDENAVIIEKH
+509 
-522 LKFQKTSDLAV
+522 
-533 GGFYDR
+533 
-539 STKEIYLN
+539 EIYLN
-547 KDNSNILE
+547 INNPNILE

-567 WLKDYYPD
+567 WLENYYPD
-575 HLIAGKTLLDVNK
+575 HLIAGKTLLDINK
-588 TEAKSYID
+588 TEAQSYIN
-596 YVKTTQS
+596 YVKETQPD
-603 NLDESSDEFKEE
+603 LDENSDEFKEE

-625 AKLINSKS
+625 SKLINSKS
-633 NNNIAQWLND
+633 NNDIIQWLND

-654 TDYTAQDIVNMS
+654 TNYTAQDIVNMS
-666 LQDFANAVN
+666 LQDFADAVN

-681 NISKY
+681 NIAKY

-693 FDFKNLR
+693 LDFKNLK

-727 SVLDQEDFNNK
+727 SVLDQKDFDNK
-738 FNYDIFEK
+738 FNYDVFEK

-772 LEYDKAKTIIYNTPV
+772 LEYDKSKTIVYNTPV

-811 TEIKIVSSDKH
+811 TEIKRVSSDKH

-948 GHYNSDK
+948 GYLKNGGQYTVTNDNDIDKEYLEQGDLINYLGETYIIIYSNNNEIKALPYEEAVTSIYTSDDIEQMLRDNGLYDEWYNASTSEKKDII
-955 NVSYNGEVEDLNI
+955 NSMFGDNI
-968 GDEVNINNKN
+968 V
-978 YTIIKNID
+978 
-986 YKKFNVTPTEKIIK
+986 
-1000 GNINDVAAYIAD
+1000 
-1012 LKIKDFYYDIEDKE
+1012 IEDKLTGDFQE
-1026 YNLEEF
+1026 VNESGAQTFPQWRKGKNNIATDRLSFRISDLEEF
-1032 ISILFDSGYN
+1032 RQPI
-1042 ETEIKAIKNIFK
+1042 A
-1054 NNNKD
+1054 
-1059 VIDIEKQ
+1059 
-1066 IENIKTTLQEII
+1066 
-1078 KDNLIEYMDEYDYVD
+1078 
-1093 SDINHFIIHN
+1093 
-1103 GEYYYTT
+1103 
-1110 DPHLEY
+1110 
-1116 IDFDSENNYNINHL
+1116 
-1130 LPSHRSVAMRYGKL
+1130 RRYEKL

-1157 DIIEDDNGYPW
+1157 DIIEDENGYPW

-1193 NMKYDDELTN
+1193 NMKYDDELSN
-1203 SLNTAIEMKNEEEAT
+1203 SLNTAVEMKNEEEAT

-1244 QFVQEEFYKLQD
+1244 QFIQEEFYKLQD
-1256 NSLGKNKTSETD
+1256 NSLGKNNTSEAD

-1322 SIKALSDG
+1322 SMKSLSDD
-1330 EYFKLKDL
+1330 EYFRLKDL

-1357 TLDSDLRYVLY
+1357 TLDSDLRYVIY

-1376 MSSIA
+1376 MSAVA
-1381 RLIERNTYEGNVL
+1381 RLIERNTYEGDMI

-1399 ILNIANKELPLLLK
+1399 ILNIVNKELPLLLK
-1413 EDIFRRN
+1413 EGIFRKN
-1420 IKITEA
+1420 VKITEA
-1426 NAMLSYTDN
+1426 NAMLSYIDN
-1435 NPIFKINKNIG
+1435 NPIFKVNKNIG

-1454 THEIQHYIQDYF
+1454 THEIQHYIQDFF

-1485 MLEIVDIKIS
+1485 MLEIVDIKIA
-1495 KSNNTDDIKYLQK
+1495 KSNNSDDIKYLQK

-1528 LIGEVQA
+1528 LIGEVQS
-1535 RMVANRYDYDSE
+1535 RMAANRYDYDYE

-1582 LKNEPFI
+1582 LKNEPFME
-1589 GEEEALEIY
+1589 EEEALEIY

>member
-1 MSKKCVVRRNS
+1 MEKKCIVKRNS
-12 EGIPEMVLVKNP
+12 DGIIDIVLVKNP
-24 NISSINDRTDSGLGV
+24 NIDILSSKIENEINNTRTNPELKFNKQYIIKGVTIDPNEEYIIRGISKSSIDKITNTTLIDIDKKIDSFMNLNNVTV
-39 SGVNFQINNI
+39 SDNYDDIDFLKTRVKELNKSENNNFSNHISKHKYKLEKLKVKGIDLIKYLSENTLQFNILDLEKNRYDQHINN
-49 DSESPVVS
+49 EV
-57 IPGEILKEVQNRLM
+57 LKEVQNRLM

-93 KTADYISKQ
+93 KTADYVSKQ

-109 PHSFDKFKT
+109 PHSFDRFTT
-118 DKIGTG
+118 DKMGTG
-124 EGNQAFGWGLYFTD
+124 EGAQAFGWGLYFTD
-138 LRSIAEHYAKMYN
+138 LEGIARNYAKVLSNNKKGSVYLFDGIKPNKEIQTIIAYSERMGIDISKD
-151 ENSIFSITLNG
+151 SILQVLNDTLKDY
-162 IEDLSTYSK
+162 E
-171 KVISSAIL
+171 V
-179 RATNSYQRML
+179 
-189 QSSGELMDE
+189 
-198 LDLAMESIEDD
+198 
-209 IENNNFDEEGLKYD
+209 
-223 NITKV
+223 
-228 VIYSRDEAIK
+228 
-238 ALQELKNV
+238 ELKNTENKALV
-246 KEDDFLIPKGN
+246 KRYKTYITQTKKSIDFINNTQSIATEKNRN
-257 LYKVSLHK
+257 LYKVTLHK
-265 GKIPSNAILL
+265 GKSPS
-275 SHAYYD
+275 
-281 KPKKGELGFFAA
+281 E
-293 KHTDIGLNDYGD
+293 
-305 KRTYLIPKKDA
+305 
-316 KIIDIRTSKEYLEKN
+316 
-331 GLINEPIP
+331 
-339 NVKIDGK
+339 
-346 PFTYADHWA
+346 
-355 DEGTLA
+355 
-361 NDGWYYNQKRVLQD
+361 
-375 LKEKGVEVDI
+375 
-385 IHYLDEDSTVE
+385 
-396 EQWQI
+396 
-401 VNENSVDF
+401 
-409 FEKQP
+409 
-414 EQYTW
+414 YTW
-419 LEWDKPMS
+419 LEWDKPFNQNKTFLIIQDEQNLS
-427 DKALE
+427 EESKFELSRIRLKESNEIGQKQALRQVINDYKALLKTKDGESYGYGNIMTPEIRSRFDVTIKE
-432 LFQKFNKEQ
+432 LQNILNYKGEFLNLKGKTGSSIYQELTK
-441 GVKLSEPT
+441 KL
-449 EPISKEDRITVG
+449 G
-461 QMYKWISDKIGQKEA
+461 SDKEA
-476 SLFLLENGIDGIK
+476 SLFLLDLGIDGIK

-495 SRGATSDNARGFNY
+495 SRGATSDTARGFNY
-509 VVFDENAVIIEKH
+509 VVFDENAITVEEY
-522 LKFQKTSDLAV
+522 LKFQKTLDLAI

-575 HLIAGKTLLDVNK
+575 HLIAGKTLLDINK
-588 TEAKSYID
+588 TEAQSYIN
-596 YVKTTQS
+596 YVKETQPD
-603 NLDESSDEFKEE
+603 LDENSDEFKEE

-625 AKLINSKS
+625 SKLINSKS
-633 NNNIAQWLND
+633 NNDIIQWLND

-693 FDFKNLR
+693 FDFKNLK

-727 SVLDQEDFNNK
+727 SVLDQKDFDNK
-738 FNYDIFEK
+738 FNYDVFEK

-761 TYSDYG
+761 FYSDYG

-772 LEYDKAKTIIYNTPV
+772 LEYDKSKTIVYNTPV
-787 NHNINEGYHFTYEHE
+787 NHNINEGYHFTHEHE

-811 TEIKIVSSDKH
+811 TEIKIISSDKH

-895 KNDLKGS
+895 KNDLKGN

-948 GHYNSDK
+948 GY
-955 NVSYNGEVEDLNI
+955 L
-968 GDEVNINNKN
+968 NNKGQYTVTNDNDIDKEYLEQGDLIN
-978 YTIIKNID
+978 YLGETYIIIYSNNNEIKALPYEEAVTSIYTSDDIEQMLRDNGLYDEWYNASTSEKKDIINSMFGDNI
-986 YKKFNVTPTEKIIK
+986 V
-1000 GNINDVAAYIAD
+1000 
-1012 LKIKDFYYDIEDKE
+1012 IEDKLTGDFQE
-1026 YNLEEF
+1026 VNESGAQTFPQWRKGKNNIATDRLSFRISDLEEF
-1032 ISILFDSGYN
+1032 R
-1042 ETEIKAIKNIFK
+1042 
-1054 NNNKD
+1054 
-1059 VIDIEKQ
+1059 Q
-1066 IENIKTTLQEII
+1066 
-1078 KDNLIEYMDEYDYVD
+1078 
-1093 SDINHFIIHN
+1093 
-1103 GEYYYTT
+1103 
-1110 DPHLEY
+1110 P
-1116 IDFDSENNYNINHL
+1116 
-1130 LPSHRSVAMRYGKL
+1130 VARRYEKL

-1157 DIIEDDNGYPW
+1157 NIIEDENGYPW
-1168 YETKIKDSDRNESIK
+1168 YETKIKDTDRNESIK

-1244 QFVQEEFYKLQD
+1244 QFIQEEFYKLQD

-1322 SIKALSDG
+1322 SMKSLSDD
-1330 EYFKLKDL
+1330 EYFRLKDL

-1357 TLDSDLRYVLY
+1357 TLDSNLRYVIY

-1376 MSSIA
+1376 TSAVA
-1381 RLIERNTYEGNVL
+1381 RLIQRNIYEGNMI

-1399 ILNIANKELPLLLK
+1399 ILNIVNKELPLLLK
-1413 EDIFRRN
+1413 EGIFRKN
-1420 IKITEA
+1420 VKITEA
-1426 NAMLSYTDN
+1426 NAMLSYIDN

-1454 THEIQHYIQDYF
+1454 THEIQHYIQDFF

-1485 MLEIVDIKIS
+1485 MLEIVDIKIA
-1495 KSNNTDDIKYLQK
+1495 KSNNSDDIKYLQK

-1528 LIGEVQA
+1528 LIGEVQS
-1535 RMVANRYDYDSE
+1535 RMAANRYDYDYE

-1582 LKNEPFI
+1582 LKNEPFM

>member
-1 MSKKCVVRRNS
+1 MSKKCIVRRNS
-12 EGIPEMVLVKNP
+12 EGSPEIVLVKNP
-24 NISSINDRTDSGLGV
+24 NISSTSERTDNGSGV
-39 SGVNFQINNI
+39 SGVNFQIDNI
-49 DSESPVVS
+49 KTELPAVS

-93 KTADYISKQ
+93 KTADYVSKQ

-109 PHSFDKFKT
+109 PHSFDKFSTEKM
-118 DKIGTG
+118 GTG
-124 EGNQAFGWGLYFTD
+124 QGAQAFGWGLYFTD
-138 LRSIAEHYAKMYN
+138 LESIARNYAISLSDLEFTIDGEKVNLLQDKENLGGLFETLYAITDVGVEELYNRINSKDYYSEAMSSKM
-151 ENSIFSITLNG
+151 
-162 IEDLSTYSK
+162 
-171 KVISSAIL
+171 
-179 RATNSYQRML
+179 
-189 QSSGELMDE
+189 
-198 LDLAMESIEDD
+198 
-209 IENNNFDEEGLKYD
+209 LKH
-223 NITKV
+223 
-228 VIYSRDEAIK
+228 
-238 ALQELKNV
+238 LQELKGKNIERV
-246 KEDDFLIPKGN
+246 KTRN

-265 GKIPSNAILL
+265 GKTPS
-275 SHAYYD
+275 
-281 KPKKGELGFFAA
+281 E
-293 KHTDIGLNDYGD
+293 
-305 KRTYLIPKKDA
+305 
-316 KIIDIRTSKEYLEKN
+316 
-331 GLINEPIP
+331 
-339 NVKIDGK
+339 
-346 PFTYADHWA
+346 
-355 DEGTLA
+355 
-361 NDGWYYNQKRVLQD
+361 
-375 LKEKGVEVDI
+375 
-385 IHYLDEDSTVE
+385 
-396 EQWQI
+396 
-401 VNENSVDF
+401 
-409 FEKQP
+409 
-414 EQYTW
+414 YTW
-419 LEWDKPMS
+419 LEWDNPMS

-441 GVKLSEPT
+441 GINLSNPT
-449 EPISKEDRITVG
+449 EPISKEDRMTAG
-461 QMYKWISDKIGQKEA
+461 QMYNWMSNKIGQKET
-476 SLFLLENGIDGIK
+476 SLFLLKNGIDGIK

-495 SRGATSDNARGFNY
+495 STGRTSATARGFNY
-509 VVFDENAVIIEKH
+509 VLFDENAITVEEY
-522 LKFQKTSDLAV
+522 LKFQKTLDLAI

-567 WLKDYYPD
+567 WLENYYPD
-575 HLIAGKTLLDVNK
+575 HLIAGKTLLDINK
-588 TEAKSYID
+588 TEAQSYIN
-596 YVKTTQS
+596 YVKETQPD
-603 NLDESSDEFKEE
+603 LDENSDEFKEE

-625 AKLINSKS
+625 SKLINSKS
-633 NNNIAQWLND
+633 NNDIIQWLND

-654 TDYTAQDIVNMS
+654 TNYTAQDIVNMS

-681 NISKY
+681 NIAKY

-693 FDFKNLR
+693 LDFKNLK

-727 SVLDQEDFNNK
+727 SVLDQKDFDNK
-738 FNYDIFEK
+738 FNYDVFEK

-772 LEYDKAKTIIYNTPV
+772 LEYDKSKTIVYNTPV

-802 LYKQANTEN
+802 LYKPANTEN
-811 TEIKIVSSDKH
+811 TEIKIISSDKH
-822 FGPVTLLLDKNGVEL
+822 FGPVTLLLDKDGVEL

-895 KNDLKGS
+895 KNDLKGN

-948 GHYNSDK
+948 GYLKNGGQYTVTNDNDIDKEYLEQGDLINYLGETYIIIYSNNNEIKALPYEEAVTSIYTSDDIEQMLRDNGLYDEWYNASTSEKKDII
-955 NVSYNGEVEDLNI
+955 NSMFGDNI
-968 GDEVNINNKN
+968 V
-978 YTIIKNID
+978 
-986 YKKFNVTPTEKIIK
+986 
-1000 GNINDVAAYIAD
+1000 
-1012 LKIKDFYYDIEDKE
+1012 IEDKLTGDFQE
-1026 YNLEEF
+1026 VNESGAQTFPQWRKGKNNIATDRLSFRISDLEEF
-1032 ISILFDSGYN
+1032 RQPI
-1042 ETEIKAIKNIFK
+1042 A
-1054 NNNKD
+1054 
-1059 VIDIEKQ
+1059 
-1066 IENIKTTLQEII
+1066 
-1078 KDNLIEYMDEYDYVD
+1078 
-1093 SDINHFIIHN
+1093 
-1103 GEYYYTT
+1103 
-1110 DPHLEY
+1110 
-1116 IDFDSENNYNINHL
+1116 
-1130 LPSHRSVAMRYGKL
+1130 RRYEKL

-1157 DIIEDDNGYPW
+1157 DIIEDENGYPW

-1193 NMKYDDELTN
+1193 NMKYDDELSN
-1203 SLNTAIEMKNEEEAT
+1203 SLNTAVEMKNEEEAT

-1244 QFVQEEFYKLQD
+1244 QFIQEEFYKLQD

-1283 DLKKAKIIFTDINNI
+1283 DLKKAKITFTDINNI

-1322 SIKALSDG
+1322 SMKSLSDD
-1330 EYFKLKDL
+1330 EYFRLKDL

-1357 TLDSDLRYVLY
+1357 TLDINLRYVIY

-1376 MSSIA
+1376 MSAVA
-1381 RLIERNTYEGNVL
+1381 RLIQRNIYEGNMI

-1399 ILNIANKELPLLLK
+1399 ILNIVNKELPLLLK
-1413 EDIFRRN
+1413 EGIFRKN

-1426 NAMLSYTDN
+1426 NAMLSYIDN

-1454 THEIQHYIQDYF
+1454 THEIQHYIQDFF

-1485 MLEIVDIKIS
+1485 MLEIVDIKIA
-1495 KSNNTDDIKYLQK
+1495 KSNNSDDIKYLQK

-1528 LIGEVQA
+1528 LIGEVQS
-1535 RMVANRYDYDSE
+1535 RMAANRYDYDYE

-1582 LKNEPFI
+1582 LKNEPFME
-1589 GEEEALEIY
+1589 EEEALEIY

>member
-1 MSKKCVVRRNS
+1 MSKKCIVRRNS
-12 EGIPEMVLVKNP
+12 EGSPEIVLVKNP
-24 NISSINDRTDSGLGV
+24 NISSIKDYTGSELTNIANENATRLSEYIKFRRLQKRADDLIGTNNRLRKSQEEYLKNSEFNDRKKLFLDLGYPTDILKSILNPNLKIQVSMAYLYNHIINRGDSRNIGDNDINEVMRAIHNPIAVYRNKETDSYGNHIERNDRFELLTSLKNKDDKNITFIVESDRLTKGRKDSLGKKIEYNYNTINTAIADKGIF
-39 SGVNFQINNI
+39 SRLTGVINTNPSDVLFINKERVVKEVQGGPLGGQLLDLTYNDNSDILEYNI
-49 DSESPVVS
+49 DSSNRNYNANIKTISEFSKSFKNKLTTSEVKFHINKINSELPIRTV
-57 IPGEILKEVQNRLM
+57 PGEILKEVQNRLM
-71 QTGLVKKINTVTND
+71 SIGLIKNLNIESLSND
-85 ELVNYLKS
+85 
-93 KTADYISKQ
+93 
-102 VVAFHGS
+102 
-109 PHSFDKFKT
+109 
-118 DKIGTG
+118 
-124 EGNQAFGWGLYFTD
+124 
-138 LRSIAEHYAKMYN
+138 SIA
-151 ENSIFSITLNG
+151 G
-162 IEDLSTYSK
+162 
-171 KVISSAIL
+171 
-179 RATNSYQRML
+179 
-189 QSSGELMDE
+189 
-198 LDLAMESIEDD
+198 
-209 IENNNFDEEGLKYD
+209 
-223 NITKV
+223 
-228 VIYSRDEAIK
+228 
-238 ALQELKNV
+238 
-246 KEDDFLIPKGN
+246 
-257 LYKVSLHK
+257 
-265 GKIPSNAILL
+265 
-275 SHAYYD
+275 YYD
-281 KPKKGELGFFAA
+281 K
-293 KHTDIGLNDYGD
+293 N
-305 KRTYLIPKKDA
+305 
-316 KIIDIRTSKEYLEKN
+316 N
-331 GLINEPIP
+331 N
-339 NVKIDGK
+339 
-346 PFTYADHWA
+346 
-355 DEGTLA
+355 
-361 NDGWYYNQKRVLQD
+361 
-375 LKEKGVEVDI
+375 
-385 IHYLDEDSTVE
+385 
-396 EQWQI
+396 
-401 VNENSVDF
+401 
-409 FEKQP
+409 
-414 EQYTW
+414 
-419 LEWDKPMS
+419 
-427 DKALE
+427 
-432 LFQKFNKEQ
+432 
-441 GVKLSEPT
+441 
-449 EPISKEDRITVG
+449 
-461 QMYKWISDKIGQKEA
+461 
-476 SLFLLENGIDGIK
+476 
-489 YPAESI
+489 
-495 SRGATSDNARGFNY
+495 
-509 VVFDENAVIIEKH
+509 
-522 LKFQKTSDLAV
+522 
-533 GGFYDR
+533 
-539 STKEIYLN
+539 EIYLN
-547 KDNSNILE
+547 INNPNILE

-588 TEAKSYID
+588 AEAKSYID
-596 YVKTTQS
+596 YVKTTQP
-603 NLDESSDEFKEE
+603 NLDENSDEFKEE
-615 VLAQIIGDNG
+615 VLAQIIGNNG

-633 NNNIAQWLND
+633 NNITQWLND

-654 TDYTAQDIVNMS
+654 TDYTAQDIMNMS

-738 FNYDIFEK
+738 FNYDVFEK

-767 ADNIN
+767 ANNIN
-772 LEYDKAKTIIYNTPV
+772 LEYDESKTIIYNAPID
-787 NHNINEGYHFTYEHE
+787 HNIREGYHFTYEHE

-837 YRKEGDYSLSA
+837 YRREGDHSLTV
-848 MRAYYGNQYATTK
+848 MKAYYGNQYAIT
-861 ELTQGGFGHTRV
+861 ENLTQGGFGHTRV
-873 WLKDDAYIIAEIQSD
+873 WLKDDSYIIAEIQSD

-895 KNDLKGS
+895 KNDLKDN

-911 SSKFFELRLIRESI
+911 SNKFFELRLIRESI
-925 KDAATKGYDKVR
+925 KDAAIKGYDKVR

-948 GHYNSDK
+948 GY
-955 NVSYNGEVEDLNI
+955 L
-968 GDEVNINNKN
+968 NNKGQYTVTNDNDIDKEYLEQGDLIN
-978 YTIIKNID
+978 YLGETYIIVYSNNNEIKALPYEEAVTSIYTSNDIEQMLRDNGLYDEWYNASTSEKKDIINSMFGDNI
-986 YKKFNVTPTEKIIK
+986 V
-1000 GNINDVAAYIAD
+1000 
-1012 LKIKDFYYDIEDKE
+1012 IEDKLTGDFQE
-1026 YNLEEF
+1026 VNESGAQTFPQWKKGKNNIITNRLSFKISDLEEF
-1032 ISILFDSGYN
+1032 RQPI
-1042 ETEIKAIKNIFK
+1042 A
-1054 NNNKD
+1054 
-1059 VIDIEKQ
+1059 
-1066 IENIKTTLQEII
+1066 
-1078 KDNLIEYMDEYDYVD
+1078 
-1093 SDINHFIIHN
+1093 
-1103 GEYYYTT
+1103 
-1110 DPHLEY
+1110 
-1116 IDFDSENNYNINHL
+1116 
-1130 LPSHRSVAMRYGKL
+1130 RRYEKL

-1157 DIIEDDNGYPW
+1157 NIIEDENGYPW
-1168 YETKIKDSDRNESIK
+1168 YETKIKDTDRNESIK

-1203 SLNTAIEMKNEEEAT
+1203 SLNTAIEMKNEEEAP

-1244 QFVQEEFYKLQD
+1244 QFIQEEFYKLQD

-1322 SIKALSDG
+1322 SMKSLSDD
-1330 EYFKLKDL
+1330 EYFRLKDL

-1357 TLDSDLRYVLY
+1357 TLDSNLRYVIY

-1376 MSSIA
+1376 TSAVA
-1381 RLIERNTYEGNVL
+1381 RLIQRNIYEGNMI

-1399 ILNIANKELPLLLK
+1399 ILNIVNKELPLLLK
-1413 EDIFRRN
+1413 EGIFRKN
-1420 IKITEA
+1420 VKITEA
-1426 NAMLSYTDN
+1426 NAMLSYIGND
-1435 NPIFKINKNIG
+1435 PIFKINKNIG

-1454 THEIQHYIQDYF
+1454 THEIQHYIQDFF

-1485 MLEIVDIKIS
+1485 MLEIVDIKIA
-1495 KSNNTDDIKYLQK
+1495 KSNNSDDIKYLQK

-1528 LIGEVQA
+1528 LIGEVQS
-1535 RMVANRYDYDSE
+1535 RMAANRYDYDYE

-1582 LKNEPFI
+1582 LKNEPFME
-1589 GEEEALEIY
+1589 EEEALEIY

>member
-1 MSKKCVVRRNS
+1 MSKKCIVRRNS
-12 EGIPEMVLVKNP
+12 EGSPEIVLVKNP
-24 NISSINDRTDSGLGV
+24 NISSIKDYTGSELTNIDNENVTRLSEYIKFRRLQKRADDLIGTNNRLRKSQEEYLKNSEFNDRKKLFLDLGYPTDILKSILNPNLKIQVSMAYLYDHIINKGDSRNIGDNDINEVMRAIHNPIAVYRNKETDSYGNHIERNDRFELLTSLKNKDGKNITFIVESDRLTKGRKDFLGKKIEYNYNTINTAIADKGIF
-39 SGVNFQINNI
+39 SRLAGVINTNPSDVLFINKERVVKEVQGGPLGGQLLDLTYNDNSDILEYNI
-49 DSESPVVS
+49 DSSNRNYNANIKTISEFSKSFKNKLTTSEVKFHINKINSELPIRTV
-57 IPGEILKEVQNRLM
+57 PGEILKEVQNRLM
-71 QTGLVKKINTVTND
+71 SIGLIKNLNIESLSND
-85 ELVNYLKS
+85 
-93 KTADYISKQ
+93 
-102 VVAFHGS
+102 
-109 PHSFDKFKT
+109 
-118 DKIGTG
+118 
-124 EGNQAFGWGLYFTD
+124 
-138 LRSIAEHYAKMYN
+138 SIA
-151 ENSIFSITLNG
+151 G
-162 IEDLSTYSK
+162 
-171 KVISSAIL
+171 
-179 RATNSYQRML
+179 
-189 QSSGELMDE
+189 
-198 LDLAMESIEDD
+198 
-209 IENNNFDEEGLKYD
+209 
-223 NITKV
+223 
-228 VIYSRDEAIK
+228 
-238 ALQELKNV
+238 
-246 KEDDFLIPKGN
+246 
-257 LYKVSLHK
+257 
-265 GKIPSNAILL
+265 
-275 SHAYYD
+275 YYD
-281 KPKKGELGFFAA
+281 K
-293 KHTDIGLNDYGD
+293 N
-305 KRTYLIPKKDA
+305 
-316 KIIDIRTSKEYLEKN
+316 N
-331 GLINEPIP
+331 N
-339 NVKIDGK
+339 
-346 PFTYADHWA
+346 
-355 DEGTLA
+355 
-361 NDGWYYNQKRVLQD
+361 
-375 LKEKGVEVDI
+375 
-385 IHYLDEDSTVE
+385 
-396 EQWQI
+396 
-401 VNENSVDF
+401 
-409 FEKQP
+409 
-414 EQYTW
+414 
-419 LEWDKPMS
+419 
-427 DKALE
+427 
-432 LFQKFNKEQ
+432 
-441 GVKLSEPT
+441 
-449 EPISKEDRITVG
+449 
-461 QMYKWISDKIGQKEA
+461 
-476 SLFLLENGIDGIK
+476 
-489 YPAESI
+489 
-495 SRGATSDNARGFNY
+495 
-509 VVFDENAVIIEKH
+509 
-522 LKFQKTSDLAV
+522 
-533 GGFYDR
+533 
-539 STKEIYLN
+539 EIYLN
-547 KDNSNILE
+547 INNPNILE

-567 WLKDYYPD
+567 WLENYYPD
-575 HLIAGKTLLDVNK
+575 HLIAGKTLLDINK
-588 TEAKSYID
+588 TEAQSYIN
-596 YVKTTQS
+596 YVKETQPD
-603 NLDESSDEFKEE
+603 LDENSDEFKEE

-625 AKLINSKS
+625 SKLINSKS
-633 NNNIAQWLND
+633 NNDIIQWLND

-654 TDYTAQDIVNMS
+654 TNYTAQDIVNMS

-681 NISKY
+681 NIAKY

-693 FDFKNLR
+693 FDFKNLK

-727 SVLDQEDFNNK
+727 SVLDQKDFDNK
-738 FNYDIFEK
+738 FNYDVFEK

-772 LEYDKAKTIIYNTPV
+772 LEYDKSKTIVYNTPV

-948 GHYNSDK
+948 GY
-955 NVSYNGEVEDLNI
+955 L
-968 GDEVNINNKN
+968 NNKGQYTVTNDNDIDKEYLEQGDLIN
-978 YTIIKNID
+978 YLGETYIIIYSNNNEIKALPYEEAVTSIYTSDDIEQMLRDNGLYDEWYNASTSEKKDIINSMFGDNI
-986 YKKFNVTPTEKIIK
+986 V
-1000 GNINDVAAYIAD
+1000 
-1012 LKIKDFYYDIEDKE
+1012 IEDKLTGDFQE
-1026 YNLEEF
+1026 VNESGAQTFPQWRKGKNNIATDRLSFRISDLEEF
-1032 ISILFDSGYN
+1032 RQPI
-1042 ETEIKAIKNIFK
+1042 A
-1054 NNNKD
+1054 
-1059 VIDIEKQ
+1059 
-1066 IENIKTTLQEII
+1066 
-1078 KDNLIEYMDEYDYVD
+1078 
-1093 SDINHFIIHN
+1093 
-1103 GEYYYTT
+1103 
-1110 DPHLEY
+1110 
-1116 IDFDSENNYNINHL
+1116 
-1130 LPSHRSVAMRYGKL
+1130 RRYEKL
-1144 GDLLKQER
+1144 GNLLKQER

-1157 DIIEDDNGYPW
+1157 DIIEDENGYPW

-1244 QFVQEEFYKLQD
+1244 QFIQEEFYKLQD

-1322 SIKALSDG
+1322 SMKSLSDD
-1330 EYFKLKDL
+1330 EYFRLKDL

-1357 TLDSDLRYVLY
+1357 TLDSNLRYVIY

-1376 MSSIA
+1376 TSAVA
-1381 RLIERNTYEGNVL
+1381 RLIQRNIYEGNMI

-1399 ILNIANKELPLLLK
+1399 ILNIVNKELPLLLK
-1413 EDIFRRN
+1413 EGIFRKN
-1420 IKITEA
+1420 VKITEA
-1426 NAMLSYTDN
+1426 NAMLSYIDN

-1454 THEIQHYIQDYF
+1454 THEIQHYIQDFF

-1485 MLEIVDIKIS
+1485 MLEIVDIKIA
-1495 KSNNTDDIKYLQK
+1495 KSNNSDDIKYLQK

-1528 LIGEVQA
+1528 LIGEVQS
-1535 RMVANRYDYDSE
+1535 RMAANRYDYDYE

-1582 LKNEPFI
+1582 LKNEPFM

>member
-1 MSKKCVVRRNS
+1 MSKKCIVRRNS
-12 EGIPEMVLVKNP
+12 EGSPEIVLVKNP
-24 NISSINDRTDSGLGV
+24 NISSIKDYTGSELTNIANENATRLSEYIKFRRLQKRADDLIGTNNRLRKSQEEYLKNSEFNDRKKLFLDLGYPTDILKSILNPNLKIQVSMAYLYDHIINRGDSRNIGDNDINEVMRAIHNPIAVYRNKETDSYGNHIERNDRFELLTSLKNKDDKNITFIVESDRLTKGRKDFLGKKIEYNYNTINTAIADKGIF
-39 SGVNFQINNI
+39 SRLAGVINTNPSDVLFINKERVVKEVQGGPLGGQLLDLTYNDNSDILEYNI
-49 DSESPVVS
+49 DSSNRNYNANIKTISEFSKSFKNKLTTSEVKFHINKINSELPIRTV
-57 IPGEILKEVQNRLM
+57 PGEILKEVQNRLM
-71 QTGLVKKINTVTND
+71 SIGLIKNLNIESLSND
-85 ELVNYLKS
+85 
-93 KTADYISKQ
+93 
-102 VVAFHGS
+102 
-109 PHSFDKFKT
+109 
-118 DKIGTG
+118 
-124 EGNQAFGWGLYFTD
+124 
-138 LRSIAEHYAKMYN
+138 SIA
-151 ENSIFSITLNG
+151 G
-162 IEDLSTYSK
+162 
-171 KVISSAIL
+171 
-179 RATNSYQRML
+179 
-189 QSSGELMDE
+189 
-198 LDLAMESIEDD
+198 
-209 IENNNFDEEGLKYD
+209 
-223 NITKV
+223 
-228 VIYSRDEAIK
+228 
-238 ALQELKNV
+238 
-246 KEDDFLIPKGN
+246 
-257 LYKVSLHK
+257 
-265 GKIPSNAILL
+265 
-275 SHAYYD
+275 YYD
-281 KPKKGELGFFAA
+281 K
-293 KHTDIGLNDYGD
+293 N
-305 KRTYLIPKKDA
+305 
-316 KIIDIRTSKEYLEKN
+316 N
-331 GLINEPIP
+331 N
-339 NVKIDGK
+339 
-346 PFTYADHWA
+346 
-355 DEGTLA
+355 
-361 NDGWYYNQKRVLQD
+361 
-375 LKEKGVEVDI
+375 
-385 IHYLDEDSTVE
+385 
-396 EQWQI
+396 
-401 VNENSVDF
+401 
-409 FEKQP
+409 
-414 EQYTW
+414 
-419 LEWDKPMS
+419 
-427 DKALE
+427 
-432 LFQKFNKEQ
+432 
-441 GVKLSEPT
+441 
-449 EPISKEDRITVG
+449 
-461 QMYKWISDKIGQKEA
+461 
-476 SLFLLENGIDGIK
+476 
-489 YPAESI
+489 
-495 SRGATSDNARGFNY
+495 
-509 VVFDENAVIIEKH
+509 
-522 LKFQKTSDLAV
+522 
-533 GGFYDR
+533 
-539 STKEIYLN
+539 EIYLN
-547 KDNSNILE
+547 INNPNILE

-567 WLKDYYPD
+567 WLENYYPD
-575 HLIAGKTLLDVNK
+575 HLIAGKTLLDINK
-588 TEAKSYID
+588 TEAQSYIN
-596 YVKTTQS
+596 YVKETQPD
-603 NLDESSDEFKEE
+603 LDENSDEFKEE

-625 AKLINSKS
+625 SKLINSKS
-633 NNNIAQWLND
+633 NNDIIQWLND

-693 FDFKNLR
+693 FDFKNLK
-700 GKQVKKETIK
+700 GKQVKNETIR

-727 SVLDQEDFNNK
+727 SVLDQKDFDNK
-738 FNYDIFEK
+738 FNYDVFEK

-772 LEYDKAKTIIYNTPV
+772 LEYDKSKTIIYNTPV
-787 NHNINEGYHFTYEHE
+787 DHNINEGYHFTYEHE
-802 LYKQANTEN
+802 LYKPANTEN
-811 TEIKIVSSDKH
+811 TEIKIISSDKH
-822 FGPVTLLLDKNGVEL
+822 FGPVTLLLDKDGVEL

-895 KNDLKGS
+895 KNDLKGN

-948 GHYNSDK
+948 GYLKNEGQYTVTNDNDIDKEYLEQGDLINYLGETYIIVYSNNNEIKALPYEEAVTSIYTSDDIEQMLRDNGLYDEWYNASTSEKKDII
-955 NVSYNGEVEDLNI
+955 NSMFGDNI
-968 GDEVNINNKN
+968 V
-978 YTIIKNID
+978 
-986 YKKFNVTPTEKIIK
+986 
-1000 GNINDVAAYIAD
+1000 
-1012 LKIKDFYYDIEDKE
+1012 IEDKLTGDFQE
-1026 YNLEEF
+1026 VNESGAQTFPQWRKGKNNIATDRLSFRISDLEEF
-1032 ISILFDSGYN
+1032 RQPI
-1042 ETEIKAIKNIFK
+1042 A
-1054 NNNKD
+1054 
-1059 VIDIEKQ
+1059 
-1066 IENIKTTLQEII
+1066 
-1078 KDNLIEYMDEYDYVD
+1078 
-1093 SDINHFIIHN
+1093 
-1103 GEYYYTT
+1103 
-1110 DPHLEY
+1110 
-1116 IDFDSENNYNINHL
+1116 
-1130 LPSHRSVAMRYGKL
+1130 RRYEKL

-1157 DIIEDDNGYPW
+1157 DIIEDENGYPW

-1193 NMKYDDELTN
+1193 NMKYDDELSN
-1203 SLNTAIEMKNEEEAT
+1203 SLNTAVEMKNEEEAT

-1244 QFVQEEFYKLQD
+1244 QFIQEEFYKLQD

-1322 SIKALSDG
+1322 SMKSLSDD
-1330 EYFKLKDL
+1330 EYFRLKDL

-1357 TLDSDLRYVLY
+1357 TLDSNLRYVIY

-1376 MSSIA
+1376 TSAVA
-1381 RLIERNTYEGNVL
+1381 RLIQRNIYEGNMI

-1399 ILNIANKELPLLLK
+1399 ILNIVNKELPLLLK
-1413 EDIFRRN
+1413 EGIFRKN
-1420 IKITEA
+1420 VKITEA
-1426 NAMLSYTDN
+1426 NAMLSYIDN

-1454 THEIQHYIQDYF
+1454 THEIQHYIQDFF

-1485 MLEIVDIKIS
+1485 MLEIVDIKIA
-1495 KSNNTDDIKYLQK
+1495 KSNNSDDIKYLQK

-1528 LIGEVQA
+1528 LIGEVQS
-1535 RMVANRYDYDSE
+1535 RMAANRYDYDYE

-1582 LKNEPFI
+1582 LKNEPFME
-1589 GEEEALEIY
+1589 EEEALEIY

>member
-24 NISSINDRTDSGLGV
+24 NISSTSERTDNGSGV
-39 SGVNFQINNI
+39 SGVNFQIDNI
-49 DSESPVVS
+49 KTELPAVS

-93 KTADYISKQ
+93 KTADYVSKQ

-109 PHSFDKFKT
+109 PHSFDKFT
-118 DKIGTG
+118 TEKIGTG
-124 EGNQAFGWGLYFTD
+124 EGAQAFGWGLYFTD
-138 LRSIAEHYAKMYN
+138 LENIANTYREKLTHETREINYN
-151 ENSIFSITLNG
+151 GRKLNEDEQRLIYGYLENAGKEIKNTIFSKNDFSNPTTWISSNEELINAIENGKKNIENQIKITETGLKILNDNNVPESSKNALN
-162 IEDLSTYSK
+162 IELYYLRSLQKGYSK
-171 KVISSAIL
+171 VKYFELIGAGAI
-179 RATNSYQRML
+179 
-189 QSSGELMDE
+189 
-198 LDLAMESIEDD
+198 
-209 IENNNFDEEGLKYD
+209 
-223 NITKV
+223 
-228 VIYSRDEAIK
+228 
-238 ALQELKNV
+238 
-246 KEDDFLIPKGN
+246 
-257 LYKVSLHK
+257 YKVSLHK
-265 GKIPSNAILL
+265 GKTPS
-275 SHAYYD
+275 
-281 KPKKGELGFFAA
+281 E
-293 KHTDIGLNDYGD
+293 
-305 KRTYLIPKKDA
+305 
-316 KIIDIRTSKEYLEKN
+316 
-331 GLINEPIP
+331 
-339 NVKIDGK
+339 
-346 PFTYADHWA
+346 
-355 DEGTLA
+355 
-361 NDGWYYNQKRVLQD
+361 
-375 LKEKGVEVDI
+375 
-385 IHYLDEDSTVE
+385 
-396 EQWQI
+396 
-401 VNENSVDF
+401 
-409 FEKQP
+409 
-414 EQYTW
+414 YTW
-419 LEWDKPMS
+419 LEWDKPFNQNKTFLIIQDEQNLS
-427 DKALE
+427 EESKFELSRIRLKESNEIGQKQALRQVINDYKALLKTKDGESYGYGNIMTPEIRSRFDVTIKE
-432 LFQKFNKEQ
+432 LQNILNYKGEFLNLKGKTGSSIYQELTK
-441 GVKLSEPT
+441 KL
-449 EPISKEDRITVG
+449 G
-461 QMYKWISDKIGQKEA
+461 SDKEA
-476 SLFLLENGIDGIK
+476 SLFLLDLGIDGIK

-495 SRGATSDNARGFNY
+495 SRGATSDTARGFNY
-509 VVFDENAVIIEKH
+509 VVFDENAITVEEY
-522 LKFQKTSDLAV
+522 LKFQKTLDLAI

-588 TEAKSYID
+588 AEAKSYID
-596 YVKTTQS
+596 YVKTTQP
-603 NLDESSDEFKEE
+603 NLDENSDEFKEE
-615 VLAQIIGDNG
+615 VLAQIIGNNG

-633 NNNIAQWLND
+633 NNITQWLND

-654 TDYTAQDIVNMS
+654 TDYTAQDIMNMS

-738 FNYDIFEK
+738 FNYDVFEK

-767 ADNIN
+767 ANNIN
-772 LEYDKAKTIIYNTPV
+772 LEYDESKTIIYNAPV

-837 YRKEGDYSLSA
+837 YRREGDHSLTV
-848 MRAYYGNQYATTK
+848 MKAYYGNQYAIT
-861 ELTQGGFGHTRV
+861 ENLTQGGFGHTRV
-873 WLKDDAYIIAEIQSD
+873 WLKDDSYIIAEIQSD

-895 KNDLKGS
+895 KNDLKGN

-948 GHYNSDK
+948 GY
-955 NVSYNGEVEDLNI
+955 L
-968 GDEVNINNKN
+968 NNKGQYTVTNDNDIDKEYLEQGDLIN
-978 YTIIKNID
+978 YLGETYIIIYSNNNEIKALPYEEAVTSIYTSDDIEQMLRDNGLYDEWYNASTSEKKDIINSMFGDNI
-986 YKKFNVTPTEKIIK
+986 V
-1000 GNINDVAAYIAD
+1000 
-1012 LKIKDFYYDIEDKE
+1012 IEDKLTGDFQE
-1026 YNLEEF
+1026 VNESGAQTFPQWRKGKNNIATDRLSFRISDLEEF
-1032 ISILFDSGYN
+1032 R
-1042 ETEIKAIKNIFK
+1042 
-1054 NNNKD
+1054 
-1059 VIDIEKQ
+1059 Q
-1066 IENIKTTLQEII
+1066 
-1078 KDNLIEYMDEYDYVD
+1078 
-1093 SDINHFIIHN
+1093 
-1103 GEYYYTT
+1103 
-1110 DPHLEY
+1110 P
-1116 IDFDSENNYNINHL
+1116 
-1130 LPSHRSVAMRYGKL
+1130 VARRYEKL

-1157 DIIEDDNGYPW
+1157 NIIEDENGYPW
-1168 YETKIKDSDRNESIK
+1168 YETKIKDTDRNESIK

-1244 QFVQEEFYKLQD
+1244 QFIQEEFYKLQD

-1322 SIKALSDG
+1322 SMKSLSDD
-1330 EYFKLKDL
+1330 EYFRLKDL

-1357 TLDSDLRYVLY
+1357 TLDSNLRYVIY

-1376 MSSIA
+1376 TSAVA
-1381 RLIERNTYEGNVL
+1381 RLIQRNIYEGNMI

-1399 ILNIANKELPLLLK
+1399 ILNIVNKELPLLLK
-1413 EDIFRRN
+1413 EGIFRKN
-1420 IKITEA
+1420 VKITEA
-1426 NAMLSYTDN
+1426 NAMLSYIDN

-1454 THEIQHYIQDYF
+1454 THEIQHYIQDFF

-1485 MLEIVDIKIS
+1485 MLEIVDIKIA
-1495 KSNNTDDIKYLQK
+1495 KSNNSDDIKYLQK

-1528 LIGEVQA
+1528 LIGEVQS
-1535 RMVANRYDYDSE
+1535 RMAANRYDYDYE

-1582 LKNEPFI
+1582 LKNEPFM

>member
-1 MSKKCVVRRNS
+1 MSKKCIVRRNS
-12 EGIPEMVLVKNP
+12 EGSPEIVLVKNP
-24 NISSINDRTDSGLGV
+24 NISSIKDYTGSELTNIANENATRLSEYIKFRRLQKRADDLIGTNNRLRKSQEEYLKNSEFNDRKKLFLDLGHPTDILKSILNPNLKIQVSMAYLYDHIINRGDSRNIGDNDINEVMRAIHNPIAVYRNKETDSYGNHIERNDRFELLTSLKNKDDKNITFIVESDRLTKGRKDFLGKKIEYNYNTINTAIADKGIF
-39 SGVNFQINNI
+39 SRLAGVINTNPSDVLFINKERVVKEVQGGPLGGQLLDLTYNDNSDILEYNI
-49 DSESPVVS
+49 DSSNRNYNANIKTISEFSKSFKNKLTTSEVKFHINKINSELPIRTV
-57 IPGEILKEVQNRLM
+57 PGEILKEVQNRLM
-71 QTGLVKKINTVTND
+71 SIGLIKNLNIESLSND
-85 ELVNYLKS
+85 
-93 KTADYISKQ
+93 
-102 VVAFHGS
+102 
-109 PHSFDKFKT
+109 
-118 DKIGTG
+118 
-124 EGNQAFGWGLYFTD
+124 
-138 LRSIAEHYAKMYN
+138 SIA
-151 ENSIFSITLNG
+151 G
-162 IEDLSTYSK
+162 
-171 KVISSAIL
+171 
-179 RATNSYQRML
+179 
-189 QSSGELMDE
+189 
-198 LDLAMESIEDD
+198 
-209 IENNNFDEEGLKYD
+209 
-223 NITKV
+223 
-228 VIYSRDEAIK
+228 
-238 ALQELKNV
+238 
-246 KEDDFLIPKGN
+246 
-257 LYKVSLHK
+257 
-265 GKIPSNAILL
+265 
-275 SHAYYD
+275 YYD
-281 KPKKGELGFFAA
+281 K
-293 KHTDIGLNDYGD
+293 N
-305 KRTYLIPKKDA
+305 
-316 KIIDIRTSKEYLEKN
+316 N
-331 GLINEPIP
+331 N
-339 NVKIDGK
+339 
-346 PFTYADHWA
+346 
-355 DEGTLA
+355 
-361 NDGWYYNQKRVLQD
+361 
-375 LKEKGVEVDI
+375 
-385 IHYLDEDSTVE
+385 
-396 EQWQI
+396 
-401 VNENSVDF
+401 
-409 FEKQP
+409 
-414 EQYTW
+414 
-419 LEWDKPMS
+419 
-427 DKALE
+427 
-432 LFQKFNKEQ
+432 
-441 GVKLSEPT
+441 
-449 EPISKEDRITVG
+449 
-461 QMYKWISDKIGQKEA
+461 
-476 SLFLLENGIDGIK
+476 
-489 YPAESI
+489 
-495 SRGATSDNARGFNY
+495 
-509 VVFDENAVIIEKH
+509 
-522 LKFQKTSDLAV
+522 
-533 GGFYDR
+533 
-539 STKEIYLN
+539 EIYLN
-547 KDNSNILE
+547 INNPNILE

-567 WLKDYYPD
+567 WLENYYPD
-575 HLIAGKTLLDVNK
+575 HLIAGKTLLDINK
-588 TEAKSYID
+588 TEAQPYIN
-596 YVKTTQS
+596 YVKETQPD
-603 NLDESSDEFKEE
+603 LDENSDEFKEE

-625 AKLINSKS
+625 SKLINSKS
-633 NNNIAQWLND
+633 NNDIIQWLND

-654 TDYTAQDIVNMS
+654 TNYTAQDIVNMS

-681 NISKY
+681 NIAKY

-693 FDFKNLR
+693 LDFKNLK

-727 SVLDQEDFNNK
+727 SVLDQKDFDNK
-738 FNYDIFEK
+738 FNYDVFEK

-772 LEYDKAKTIIYNTPV
+772 LEYDKSKTIVYNTPV

-811 TEIKIVSSDKH
+811 TEIKRVSSDKH

-948 GHYNSDK
+948 GYLKNGGQYTVTNDNDIDKEYLEQGDLINYLGETYIIIYSNNNEIKALPYEEAVTSIYTSDDIEQMLRDNGLYDEWYNASTSEKKDII
-955 NVSYNGEVEDLNI
+955 NSMFGDNI
-968 GDEVNINNKN
+968 V
-978 YTIIKNID
+978 
-986 YKKFNVTPTEKIIK
+986 
-1000 GNINDVAAYIAD
+1000 
-1012 LKIKDFYYDIEDKE
+1012 IEDKLTGDFQE
-1026 YNLEEF
+1026 VNESGAQTFPQWRKGKNNIATDRLSFRISDLEEF
-1032 ISILFDSGYN
+1032 RQPI
-1042 ETEIKAIKNIFK
+1042 A
-1054 NNNKD
+1054 
-1059 VIDIEKQ
+1059 
-1066 IENIKTTLQEII
+1066 
-1078 KDNLIEYMDEYDYVD
+1078 
-1093 SDINHFIIHN
+1093 
-1103 GEYYYTT
+1103 
-1110 DPHLEY
+1110 
-1116 IDFDSENNYNINHL
+1116 
-1130 LPSHRSVAMRYGKL
+1130 RRYEKL

-1157 DIIEDDNGYPW
+1157 DIIEDENGYPW

-1193 NMKYDDELTN
+1193 NMKYDDELSN
-1203 SLNTAIEMKNEEEAT
+1203 SLNTAVEMKNEEEAT

-1244 QFVQEEFYKLQD
+1244 QFIQEEFYKLQD
-1256 NSLGKNKTSETD
+1256 NSLGKNNTSEAD

-1322 SIKALSDG
+1322 SMKSLSDD
-1330 EYFKLKDL
+1330 EYFRLKDL

-1357 TLDSDLRYVLY
+1357 TLDSDLRYVIY

-1376 MSSIA
+1376 MSAVA
-1381 RLIERNTYEGNVL
+1381 RLIERNTYEGDMI

-1399 ILNIANKELPLLLK
+1399 ILNIVNKELPLLLK
-1413 EDIFRRN
+1413 EGIFRKN
-1420 IKITEA
+1420 VKITEA
-1426 NAMLSYTDN
+1426 NAMLSYIDN
-1435 NPIFKINKNIG
+1435 NPIFKVNKNIG

-1454 THEIQHYIQDYF
+1454 THEIQHYIQDFF

-1485 MLEIVDIKIS
+1485 MLEIVDIKIA
-1495 KSNNTDDIKYLQK
+1495 KSNNSDDIKYLQK

-1528 LIGEVQA
+1528 LIGEVQS
-1535 RMVANRYDYDSE
+1535 RMAANRYDYDYE

-1582 LKNEPFI
+1582 LKNEPFME
-1589 GEEEALEIY
+1589 EEEALEIY

>member
-1 MSKKCVVRRNS
+1 MSKKCIVRRNS
-12 EGIPEMVLVKNP
+12 EGSPEIVLVKNP
-24 NISSINDRTDSGLGV
+24 NISSIKDYTGSELTNIANENAARLSEYVKFRRLQKRAEVLIGTNNRLRKSQEEYLKNSEFNDSKKLFLDLGYPTDILKSILNPNLKIQVSMAYLYNHIINRGDARKIGDNDINEVMRAIHNPIAVYRNKETDSYGNHIERNDRFELLTSLKNKDGKNITFIVESDRLTKGRKDFLGKKIEYNYNTINTAIADKGIF
-39 SGVNFQINNI
+39 SRLAGVINTNPSDVLFINKERVVKEVQGGPLGGQLLDLTYNDNSDILEYNI
-49 DSESPVVS
+49 DSSNRNYNANIKTISEFSKSFKNKLTTSEVKFHINKINSELPIRTV
-57 IPGEILKEVQNRLM
+57 PGEILKEVQNRLM
-71 QTGLVKKINTVTND
+71 SIGLIKNLNIESLSND
-85 ELVNYLKS
+85 
-93 KTADYISKQ
+93 
-102 VVAFHGS
+102 
-109 PHSFDKFKT
+109 
-118 DKIGTG
+118 
-124 EGNQAFGWGLYFTD
+124 
-138 LRSIAEHYAKMYN
+138 SIA
-151 ENSIFSITLNG
+151 G
-162 IEDLSTYSK
+162 
-171 KVISSAIL
+171 
-179 RATNSYQRML
+179 
-189 QSSGELMDE
+189 
-198 LDLAMESIEDD
+198 
-209 IENNNFDEEGLKYD
+209 
-223 NITKV
+223 
-228 VIYSRDEAIK
+228 
-238 ALQELKNV
+238 
-246 KEDDFLIPKGN
+246 
-257 LYKVSLHK
+257 
-265 GKIPSNAILL
+265 
-275 SHAYYD
+275 YYD
-281 KPKKGELGFFAA
+281 K
-293 KHTDIGLNDYGD
+293 N
-305 KRTYLIPKKDA
+305 
-316 KIIDIRTSKEYLEKN
+316 N
-331 GLINEPIP
+331 N
-339 NVKIDGK
+339 
-346 PFTYADHWA
+346 
-355 DEGTLA
+355 
-361 NDGWYYNQKRVLQD
+361 
-375 LKEKGVEVDI
+375 
-385 IHYLDEDSTVE
+385 
-396 EQWQI
+396 
-401 VNENSVDF
+401 
-409 FEKQP
+409 
-414 EQYTW
+414 
-419 LEWDKPMS
+419 
-427 DKALE
+427 
-432 LFQKFNKEQ
+432 
-441 GVKLSEPT
+441 
-449 EPISKEDRITVG
+449 
-461 QMYKWISDKIGQKEA
+461 
-476 SLFLLENGIDGIK
+476 
-489 YPAESI
+489 
-495 SRGATSDNARGFNY
+495 
-509 VVFDENAVIIEKH
+509 
-522 LKFQKTSDLAV
+522 
-533 GGFYDR
+533 
-539 STKEIYLN
+539 EIYLN
-547 KDNSNILE
+547 INNPNILE

-567 WLKDYYPD
+567 WLENYYPD
-575 HLIAGKTLLDVNK
+575 HLIAGKTLLDINK
-588 TEAKSYID
+588 TEAQSYIN
-596 YVKTTQS
+596 YVKETQPD
-603 NLDESSDEFKEE
+603 LDENSDEFKEE

-625 AKLINSKS
+625 SKLINSKS
-633 NNNIAQWLND
+633 NNDIIQWLSD

-654 TDYTAQDIVNMS
+654 TNYTAQDIVNMS

-681 NISKY
+681 NIAKY

-693 FDFKNLR
+693 FDFKNLK

-727 SVLDQEDFNNK
+727 SVLEQDEFKNK
-738 FNYDIFEK
+738 FDYNSFEK

-772 LEYDKAKTIIYNTPV
+772 LEYDKSKTIIYNAPV

-895 KNDLKGS
+895 KNDLKGN

-948 GHYNSDK
+948 GY
-955 NVSYNGEVEDLNI
+955 L
-968 GDEVNINNKN
+968 NNKGQYTVTNDNDIDKEYLEQGDLIN
-978 YTIIKNID
+978 YLGETYIIIYSNNNEIKALPYEEAVTSIYTSDDIEQMLRDNGLYDEWYNASTSEKKDIINSMFGDNI
-986 YKKFNVTPTEKIIK
+986 V
-1000 GNINDVAAYIAD
+1000 
-1012 LKIKDFYYDIEDKE
+1012 IEDKLTGDFQE
-1026 YNLEEF
+1026 VNESGAQTFPQWRKGKNNIATDRLSFRISDLEEF
-1032 ISILFDSGYN
+1032 R
-1042 ETEIKAIKNIFK
+1042 
-1054 NNNKD
+1054 
-1059 VIDIEKQ
+1059 Q
-1066 IENIKTTLQEII
+1066 
-1078 KDNLIEYMDEYDYVD
+1078 
-1093 SDINHFIIHN
+1093 
-1103 GEYYYTT
+1103 
-1110 DPHLEY
+1110 P
-1116 IDFDSENNYNINHL
+1116 
-1130 LPSHRSVAMRYGKL
+1130 VARRYEKL

-1157 DIIEDDNGYPW
+1157 NIIEDENGYPW
-1168 YETKIKDSDRNESIK
+1168 YETKIKDTDRNESIK

-1244 QFVQEEFYKLQD
+1244 QFIQEEFYKLQD

-1283 DLKKAKIIFTDINNI
+1283 DLKKAKITFTDINNI

-1322 SIKALSDG
+1322 SMKSLSDD
-1330 EYFKLKDL
+1330 EYFRLKDL

-1357 TLDSDLRYVLY
+1357 TLDINLRYVIY

-1376 MSSIA
+1376 MSAVA
-1381 RLIERNTYEGNVL
+1381 RLIQRNIYEGNMI

-1399 ILNIANKELPLLLK
+1399 ILNIVNKELPLLLK
-1413 EDIFRRN
+1413 EGIFRKN

-1426 NAMLSYTDN
+1426 NAMLSYIDN

-1454 THEIQHYIQDYF
+1454 THEIQHYIQDFF

-1485 MLEIVDIKIS
+1485 MLEIVDIKIA
-1495 KSNNTDDIKYLQK
+1495 KSNNSDDIKYLQK

-1528 LIGEVQA
+1528 LIGEVQS
-1535 RMVANRYDYDSE
+1535 RMAANRYDYDYE

-1582 LKNEPFI
+1582 LKNEPFME
-1589 GEEEALEIY
+1589 EEEALEIY

>member
-1 MSKKCVVRRNS
+1 MSKKCIVRRNS
-12 EGIPEMVLVKNP
+12 EGSPEIVLVKNP
-24 NISSINDRTDSGLGV
+24 NISSIKDYTGSELTNIANENATRLSEYIKFRRLQKRADDLIGTNNRLRKSQEEYLKNSEFNDRKKLFLDLGYPTDILKSILNPNLKIQVSMAYLYDHIINRGDSRNIGDNDINEVMRAIHNPIAVYRNKETDSYGNHIERNDRFELLTSLKNKDDKNITFIVESDRLTKGRKDFLGKKIEYNYNTINTAIADKGIFSRLV
-39 SGVNFQINNI
+39 GVINTNPSDVLFINKERVIKEVQGGPLGGQLLDLTYNDNSDILEYNI
-49 DSESPVVS
+49 DSSNRNYNANIKTISEFSKSFKNKLTTSEVKFHINKINSELPIRTV
-57 IPGEILKEVQNRLM
+57 PGEILKEVQNRLM
-71 QTGLVKKINTVTND
+71 SIGLIKNLNIESLSND
-85 ELVNYLKS
+85 
-93 KTADYISKQ
+93 
-102 VVAFHGS
+102 
-109 PHSFDKFKT
+109 
-118 DKIGTG
+118 
-124 EGNQAFGWGLYFTD
+124 
-138 LRSIAEHYAKMYN
+138 SIA
-151 ENSIFSITLNG
+151 G
-162 IEDLSTYSK
+162 
-171 KVISSAIL
+171 
-179 RATNSYQRML
+179 
-189 QSSGELMDE
+189 
-198 LDLAMESIEDD
+198 
-209 IENNNFDEEGLKYD
+209 
-223 NITKV
+223 
-228 VIYSRDEAIK
+228 
-238 ALQELKNV
+238 
-246 KEDDFLIPKGN
+246 
-257 LYKVSLHK
+257 
-265 GKIPSNAILL
+265 
-275 SHAYYD
+275 YYD
-281 KPKKGELGFFAA
+281 K
-293 KHTDIGLNDYGD
+293 N
-305 KRTYLIPKKDA
+305 
-316 KIIDIRTSKEYLEKN
+316 N
-331 GLINEPIP
+331 N
-339 NVKIDGK
+339 
-346 PFTYADHWA
+346 
-355 DEGTLA
+355 
-361 NDGWYYNQKRVLQD
+361 
-375 LKEKGVEVDI
+375 
-385 IHYLDEDSTVE
+385 
-396 EQWQI
+396 
-401 VNENSVDF
+401 
-409 FEKQP
+409 
-414 EQYTW
+414 
-419 LEWDKPMS
+419 
-427 DKALE
+427 
-432 LFQKFNKEQ
+432 
-441 GVKLSEPT
+441 
-449 EPISKEDRITVG
+449 
-461 QMYKWISDKIGQKEA
+461 
-476 SLFLLENGIDGIK
+476 
-489 YPAESI
+489 
-495 SRGATSDNARGFNY
+495 
-509 VVFDENAVIIEKH
+509 
-522 LKFQKTSDLAV
+522 
-533 GGFYDR
+533 
-539 STKEIYLN
+539 EIYLN
-547 KDNSNILE
+547 INNPNILE

-567 WLKDYYPD
+567 WLENYYPD
-575 HLIAGKTLLDVNK
+575 HLIAGKTLLDINK
-588 TEAKSYID
+588 TEAQSYIN
-596 YVKTTQS
+596 YVKETQPD
-603 NLDESSDEFKEE
+603 LDENSDEFKEE

-625 AKLINSKS
+625 SKLINSKS
-633 NNNIAQWLND
+633 NNDIIQWLND

-654 TDYTAQDIVNMS
+654 TNYTAQDIVNMS

-681 NISKY
+681 NIAKY

-693 FDFKNLR
+693 LDFKNLK

-727 SVLDQEDFNNK
+727 YVLDQKDFDNK
-738 FNYDIFEK
+738 FNYDVFEK

-772 LEYDKAKTIIYNTPV
+772 LEYDKSKTIVYNTPV
-787 NHNINEGYHFTYEHE
+787 NHNINGGYHFTYEHE
-802 LYKQANTEN
+802 LYKPANTEN
-811 TEIKIVSSDKH
+811 TEIKIISSDKH
-822 FGPVTLLLDKNGVEL
+822 FGPVTLLLDKDGVEL

-895 KNDLKGS
+895 KNDLKGN

-925 KDAATKGYDKVR
+925 KDATTKGYDKVR

-948 GHYNSDK
+948 GYLKNEGQYTVTNDNDIDKEYLEQGDLINYLGETYIIVYSNNNEIKALPYEEAVTSIYTSDDIEQMLRDNGLYDEWYNASTSEKKDII
-955 NVSYNGEVEDLNI
+955 NSMFGDNI
-968 GDEVNINNKN
+968 V
-978 YTIIKNID
+978 
-986 YKKFNVTPTEKIIK
+986 
-1000 GNINDVAAYIAD
+1000 
-1012 LKIKDFYYDIEDKE
+1012 IEDKLTGDFQE
-1026 YNLEEF
+1026 VNESGAQTFPQWRKGKNNIATDRLSFRISDLEEF
-1032 ISILFDSGYN
+1032 RQPI
-1042 ETEIKAIKNIFK
+1042 A
-1054 NNNKD
+1054 
-1059 VIDIEKQ
+1059 
-1066 IENIKTTLQEII
+1066 
-1078 KDNLIEYMDEYDYVD
+1078 
-1093 SDINHFIIHN
+1093 
-1103 GEYYYTT
+1103 
-1110 DPHLEY
+1110 
-1116 IDFDSENNYNINHL
+1116 
-1130 LPSHRSVAMRYGKL
+1130 RRYEKL

-1157 DIIEDDNGYPW
+1157 DIIEDENGYPW

-1193 NMKYDDELTN
+1193 NMKYDDELSN
-1203 SLNTAIEMKNEEEAT
+1203 SLNTAVEMKNEEEAT

-1244 QFVQEEFYKLQD
+1244 QFIQEEFYKLQD

-1283 DLKKAKIIFTDINNI
+1283 DLKKAKITFTDINNI

-1322 SIKALSDG
+1322 SMKSLSDD
-1330 EYFKLKDL
+1330 EYFRLKDL

-1357 TLDSDLRYVLY
+1357 TLDINLRYVIY

-1376 MSSIA
+1376 MSAVA
-1381 RLIERNTYEGNVL
+1381 RLIQRNIYEGNMI

-1399 ILNIANKELPLLLK
+1399 ILNIVNKELPLLLK
-1413 EDIFRRN
+1413 EGIFRKN

-1426 NAMLSYTDN
+1426 NAMLSYIDN

-1454 THEIQHYIQDYF
+1454 THEIQHYIQDFF

-1485 MLEIVDIKIS
+1485 MLEIVDIKIA
-1495 KSNNTDDIKYLQK
+1495 KSNNSDDIKYLQK

-1528 LIGEVQA
+1528 LIGEVQS
-1535 RMVANRYDYDSE
+1535 RMAANRYDYDYE

-1582 LKNEPFI
+1582 LKNEPFME
-1589 GEEEALEIY
+1589 EEEALEIY

>member
-1 MSKKCVVRRNS
+1 MGKKCVVRRNS
-12 EGIPEMVLVKNP
+12 EGVPEMVLVKNP
-24 NISSINDRTDSGLGV
+24 NISSISERTDNGSGV
-39 SGVNFQINNI
+39 SGVNFQIDNI
-49 DSESPVVS
+49 NSELPAVS

-93 KTADYISKQ
+93 KTTDYVSQQ

-109 PHSFDKFKT
+109 PHSFDKFT
-118 DKIGTG
+118 TEKIGTG
-124 EGNQAFGWGLYFTD
+124 EGVQAFGWGLYFTD
-138 LRSIAEHYAKMYN
+138 LKDIAKNYAEKLSIVNEYTKNKAKEYI
-151 ENSIFSITLNG
+151 ENYGINGAIKSI
-162 IEDLSTYSK
+162 
-171 KVISSAIL
+171 
-179 RATNSYQRML
+179 Q
-189 QSSGELMDE
+189 
-198 LDLAMESIEDD
+198 DD
-209 IENNNFDEEGLKYD
+209 IDSGNANPNSGKILSILENFKDSKYD
-223 NITKV
+223 NI
-228 VIYSRDEAIK
+228 
-238 ALQELKNV
+238 
-246 KEDDFLIPKGN
+246 DDFLN
-257 LYKVSLHK
+257 NYKDKNIYTVSIHK
-265 GKIPSNAILL
+265 
-275 SHAYYD
+275 D
-281 KPKKGELGFFAA
+281 KK
-293 KHTDIGLNDYGD
+293 
-305 KRTYLIPKKDA
+305 
-316 KIIDIRTSKEYLEKN
+316 
-331 GLINEPIP
+331 
-339 NVKIDGK
+339 
-346 PFTYADHWA
+346 
-355 DEGTLA
+355 
-361 NDGWYYNQKRVLQD
+361 
-375 LKEKGVEVDI
+375 
-385 IHYLDEDSTVE
+385 
-396 EQWQI
+396 
-401 VNENSVDF
+401 
-409 FEKQP
+409 P

-419 LEWDKPMS
+419 LEWDNPMS

-441 GVKLSEPT
+441 GINLSNPT
-449 EPISKEDRITVG
+449 EPISKEDRMTAG
-461 QMYKWISDKIGQKEA
+461 QMYDWMSNKIGQKET
-476 SLFLLENGIDGIK
+476 SLFLLKNGIDGIK

-495 SRGATSDNARGFNY
+495 STGRTSTTARGFNY
-509 VVFDENAVIIEKH
+509 VLFDENAITIEEY
-522 LKFQKTSDLAV
+522 LKFQKTSDLAI

-625 AKLINSKS
+625 AKLIKSKS
-633 NNNIAQWLND
+633 NSNITQWLKD

-654 TDYTAQDIVNMS
+654 TDYTAQDIINMS

-693 FDFKNLR
+693 FDFKNLK

-772 LEYDKAKTIIYNTPV
+772 LEYDKAKTIIYNAPV
-787 NHNINEGYHFTYEHE
+787 NHNIKEGYHFTYEHE
-802 LYKQANTEN
+802 LYKLANTEN
-811 TEIKIVSSDKH
+811 TEIKIISSDKH
-822 FGPVTLLLDKNGVEL
+822 FGPVTLLLDKDGVEL

-895 KNDLKGS
+895 KNDLKS
-902 DLNTKQFIA
+902 NDLNTKQFIA

-948 GHYNSDK
+948 GY
-955 NVSYNGEVEDLNI
+955 L
-968 GDEVNINNKN
+968 NNKGQYTVTNDNDIDKEYLEQGDLIN
-978 YTIIKNID
+978 YLGETYIIIYSNNNEIKALPYEEAVTSIYTSDDIEQMLRDNGLYDEWYNASTSEKKDIINSMFGDNI
-986 YKKFNVTPTEKIIK
+986 V
-1000 GNINDVAAYIAD
+1000 
-1012 LKIKDFYYDIEDKE
+1012 IEDKITGDFQE
-1026 YNLEEF
+1026 INESGAQTFPQWRKGKNNIVTNRLSFKISDLEEF
-1032 ISILFDSGYN
+1032 RQPI
-1042 ETEIKAIKNIFK
+1042 A
-1054 NNNKD
+1054 
-1059 VIDIEKQ
+1059 
-1066 IENIKTTLQEII
+1066 
-1078 KDNLIEYMDEYDYVD
+1078 
-1093 SDINHFIIHN
+1093 
-1103 GEYYYTT
+1103 
-1110 DPHLEY
+1110 
-1116 IDFDSENNYNINHL
+1116 
-1130 LPSHRSVAMRYGKL
+1130 RRYEKL

-1152 GDDNF
+1152 GNDNF
-1157 DIIEDDNGYPW
+1157 DIIEDENGYPW

-1193 NMKYDDELTN
+1193 NMKYDDELSN
-1203 SLNTAIEMKNEEEAT
+1203 SLNTAVEMKNEEEAT

-1244 QFVQEEFYKLQD
+1244 QFIPEEFYKLQD

-1322 SIKALSDG
+1322 SMKSLSDD
-1330 EYFKLKDL
+1330 EYFRLKDL

-1376 MSSIA
+1376 MSAVA
-1381 RLIERNTYEGNVL
+1381 RLIQRNIYEGNMI

-1399 ILNIANKELPLLLK
+1399 ILNIVNKELPLLLK
-1413 EDIFRRN
+1413 EGIFRKN
-1420 IKITEA
+1420 VKITEA
-1426 NAMLSYTDN
+1426 NAMLSYIDN

-1485 MLEIVDIKIS
+1485 MLEIVDIKIA
-1495 KSNNTDDIKYLQK
+1495 KSNNSDDIKYLQK

-1528 LIGEVQA
+1528 LIGEVQS
-1535 RMVANRYDYDSE
+1535 RMAANRYDYDYE

-1589 GEEEALEIY
+1589 EEEDALEIY

>member
-1 MSKKCVVRRNS
+1 MSKKCIVRRNS
-12 EGIPEMVLVKNP
+12 EGSPEIVLVKNP
-24 NISSINDRTDSGLGV
+24 NISSIKDYTGSELTNIANENATRLSEYIKFRRLQKRADDLIGTNNRLRKSQEEYLKNSEFNDRKKLFLDLGHPTDILKSILNPNLKIQVSMAYLYNHIINRGDSRNIGDNDINEVMRAIHNPIAVYRNKETDSYGNHIERNDRFELLTSLKNKDDKNITFIVESDRLTKGRKDFLGKKIEYNYNTINTAIADKGIF
-39 SGVNFQINNI
+39 SRLAGVINTNPSDVLFINKERVVKEVQGGPLGGQLLDLTYNDNSDILEYNI
-49 DSESPVVS
+49 DSSNRNYNANIKTISEFSKSFKNKLTTSEVKFHINKINSELPIRTV
-57 IPGEILKEVQNRLM
+57 PGEILKEVQNRLM
-71 QTGLVKKINTVTND
+71 SIGLIKNLNIESLSND
-85 ELVNYLKS
+85 
-93 KTADYISKQ
+93 
-102 VVAFHGS
+102 
-109 PHSFDKFKT
+109 
-118 DKIGTG
+118 
-124 EGNQAFGWGLYFTD
+124 
-138 LRSIAEHYAKMYN
+138 SIA
-151 ENSIFSITLNG
+151 G
-162 IEDLSTYSK
+162 
-171 KVISSAIL
+171 
-179 RATNSYQRML
+179 
-189 QSSGELMDE
+189 
-198 LDLAMESIEDD
+198 
-209 IENNNFDEEGLKYD
+209 
-223 NITKV
+223 
-228 VIYSRDEAIK
+228 
-238 ALQELKNV
+238 
-246 KEDDFLIPKGN
+246 
-257 LYKVSLHK
+257 
-265 GKIPSNAILL
+265 
-275 SHAYYD
+275 YYD
-281 KPKKGELGFFAA
+281 K
-293 KHTDIGLNDYGD
+293 N
-305 KRTYLIPKKDA
+305 
-316 KIIDIRTSKEYLEKN
+316 N
-331 GLINEPIP
+331 N
-339 NVKIDGK
+339 
-346 PFTYADHWA
+346 
-355 DEGTLA
+355 
-361 NDGWYYNQKRVLQD
+361 
-375 LKEKGVEVDI
+375 
-385 IHYLDEDSTVE
+385 
-396 EQWQI
+396 
-401 VNENSVDF
+401 
-409 FEKQP
+409 
-414 EQYTW
+414 
-419 LEWDKPMS
+419 
-427 DKALE
+427 
-432 LFQKFNKEQ
+432 
-441 GVKLSEPT
+441 
-449 EPISKEDRITVG
+449 
-461 QMYKWISDKIGQKEA
+461 
-476 SLFLLENGIDGIK
+476 
-489 YPAESI
+489 
-495 SRGATSDNARGFNY
+495 
-509 VVFDENAVIIEKH
+509 
-522 LKFQKTSDLAV
+522 
-533 GGFYDR
+533 
-539 STKEIYLN
+539 EIYLN
-547 KDNSNILE
+547 INNPNILE

-567 WLKDYYPD
+567 WLENYYPD
-575 HLIAGKTLLDVNK
+575 HLIAGKTLLDINK
-588 TEAKSYID
+588 TEAQPYIN
-596 YVKTTQS
+596 YVKETQPD
-603 NLDESSDEFKEE
+603 LDENSDEFKEE

-625 AKLINSKS
+625 SKLINSKS
-633 NNNIAQWLND
+633 NNDIIQWLND

-654 TDYTAQDIVNMS
+654 TNYTAQDIVNMS
-666 LQDFANAVN
+666 LQDFADAVN

-681 NISKY
+681 NIAKY

-693 FDFKNLR
+693 FDFKNLK

-727 SVLDQEDFNNK
+727 SVLDQKDFDNK
-738 FNYDIFEK
+738 FNYDVFEK

-772 LEYDKAKTIIYNTPV
+772 LEYDKSKTIVYNTPV

-811 TEIKIVSSDKH
+811 TEIKRVSSDKH

-948 GHYNSDK
+948 GYLKNGGQYTVTNDNDIDKEYLEQGDLINYLGETYIIIYSNNNEIKALPYEEAVTSIYTSDDIEQMLRDNGLYDEWYNASTSEKKDII
-955 NVSYNGEVEDLNI
+955 NSMFGDNI
-968 GDEVNINNKN
+968 V
-978 YTIIKNID
+978 
-986 YKKFNVTPTEKIIK
+986 
-1000 GNINDVAAYIAD
+1000 
-1012 LKIKDFYYDIEDKE
+1012 IEDKLTGDFQE
-1026 YNLEEF
+1026 VNESGAQTFPQWRKGKNNIATDRLSFRISDLEEF
-1032 ISILFDSGYN
+1032 RQPI
-1042 ETEIKAIKNIFK
+1042 A
-1054 NNNKD
+1054 
-1059 VIDIEKQ
+1059 
-1066 IENIKTTLQEII
+1066 
-1078 KDNLIEYMDEYDYVD
+1078 
-1093 SDINHFIIHN
+1093 
-1103 GEYYYTT
+1103 
-1110 DPHLEY
+1110 
-1116 IDFDSENNYNINHL
+1116 
-1130 LPSHRSVAMRYGKL
+1130 RRYEKL

-1157 DIIEDDNGYPW
+1157 DIIEDENGYPW

-1193 NMKYDDELTN
+1193 NMKYDDELSN
-1203 SLNTAIEMKNEEEAT
+1203 SLNTAVEMKNEEEAT

-1244 QFVQEEFYKLQD
+1244 QFIQEEFYKLQD
-1256 NSLGKNKTSETD
+1256 NSLGKNNTSEAD

-1322 SIKALSDG
+1322 SMKSLSDD
-1330 EYFKLKDL
+1330 EYFRLKDL

-1357 TLDSDLRYVLY
+1357 TLDSDLRYVIY

-1376 MSSIA
+1376 MSAVA
-1381 RLIERNTYEGNVL
+1381 RLIERNTYEGDMI

-1399 ILNIANKELPLLLK
+1399 ILNIVNKELPLLLK
-1413 EDIFRRN
+1413 EGIFRKN
-1420 IKITEA
+1420 VKITEA
-1426 NAMLSYTDN
+1426 NAMLSYIDN
-1435 NPIFKINKNIG
+1435 NPIFKVNKNIG

-1454 THEIQHYIQDYF
+1454 THEIQHYIQDFF

-1485 MLEIVDIKIS
+1485 MLEIVDIKIA
-1495 KSNNTDDIKYLQK
+1495 KSNNSDDIKYLQK

-1528 LIGEVQA
+1528 LIGEVQS
-1535 RMVANRYDYDSE
+1535 RMAANRYDYDYE

-1582 LKNEPFI
+1582 LKNEPFME
-1589 GEEEALEIY
+1589 EEEALEIY

>member
-1 MSKKCVVRRNS
+1 MSKKCIVRRNS
-12 EGIPEMVLVKNP
+12 EGSPEIVLVKNP
-24 NISSINDRTDSGLGV
+24 NISSIKDYTGSELTNIANENATRLSEYIKFRRLQKRADDLIGTNNRLRKSQEEYLKNSEFNDRKKLFLDLGYPTDILKSILNPNLKIQVSMAYLYDHIINRGDSRNIGDNDINEVMRAIHNPIAVYRNKETDSYGNHIERNDRFELLTSLKNKDDKNITFIVESDRLTKGRKDFLGKKIEYNYNTINTAIADKGIF
-39 SGVNFQINNI
+39 SRLAGVINTNPSDVLFINKERVVKEVQGGPLGGQLLDLTYNDNSDILEYNI
-49 DSESPVVS
+49 DSSNRNYNANIKTISEFSKSFKNKLTTSEVKFHINKINSELPIRTV
-57 IPGEILKEVQNRLM
+57 PGEILKEVQNRLM
-71 QTGLVKKINTVTND
+71 SIGLIKNLNIESLSND
-85 ELVNYLKS
+85 
-93 KTADYISKQ
+93 
-102 VVAFHGS
+102 
-109 PHSFDKFKT
+109 
-118 DKIGTG
+118 
-124 EGNQAFGWGLYFTD
+124 
-138 LRSIAEHYAKMYN
+138 SIA
-151 ENSIFSITLNG
+151 G
-162 IEDLSTYSK
+162 
-171 KVISSAIL
+171 
-179 RATNSYQRML
+179 
-189 QSSGELMDE
+189 
-198 LDLAMESIEDD
+198 
-209 IENNNFDEEGLKYD
+209 
-223 NITKV
+223 
-228 VIYSRDEAIK
+228 
-238 ALQELKNV
+238 
-246 KEDDFLIPKGN
+246 
-257 LYKVSLHK
+257 
-265 GKIPSNAILL
+265 
-275 SHAYYD
+275 YYD
-281 KPKKGELGFFAA
+281 K
-293 KHTDIGLNDYGD
+293 N
-305 KRTYLIPKKDA
+305 
-316 KIIDIRTSKEYLEKN
+316 N
-331 GLINEPIP
+331 N
-339 NVKIDGK
+339 
-346 PFTYADHWA
+346 
-355 DEGTLA
+355 
-361 NDGWYYNQKRVLQD
+361 
-375 LKEKGVEVDI
+375 
-385 IHYLDEDSTVE
+385 
-396 EQWQI
+396 
-401 VNENSVDF
+401 
-409 FEKQP
+409 
-414 EQYTW
+414 
-419 LEWDKPMS
+419 
-427 DKALE
+427 
-432 LFQKFNKEQ
+432 
-441 GVKLSEPT
+441 
-449 EPISKEDRITVG
+449 
-461 QMYKWISDKIGQKEA
+461 
-476 SLFLLENGIDGIK
+476 
-489 YPAESI
+489 
-495 SRGATSDNARGFNY
+495 
-509 VVFDENAVIIEKH
+509 
-522 LKFQKTSDLAV
+522 
-533 GGFYDR
+533 
-539 STKEIYLN
+539 EIYLN
-547 KDNSNILE
+547 INNPNILE

-567 WLKDYYPD
+567 WLENYYPD
-575 HLIAGKTLLDVNK
+575 HLIAGKTLLDINK
-588 TEAKSYID
+588 TEAQSYIN
-596 YVKTTQS
+596 YVKETQPD
-603 NLDESSDEFKEE
+603 LDENSDEFKEE

-625 AKLINSKS
+625 SKLINSKS
-633 NNNIAQWLND
+633 NNDIIQWLND

-654 TDYTAQDIVNMS
+654 TDYTAQDIMNMS

-738 FNYDIFEK
+738 FNYDVFEK

-772 LEYDKAKTIIYNTPV
+772 LEYDKSKTIVYNTPV
-787 NHNINEGYHFTYEHE
+787 NHNINGGYHFTYEHE
-802 LYKQANTEN
+802 LYKPANTEN
-811 TEIKIVSSDKH
+811 TEIKIISSDKH
-822 FGPVTLLLDKNGVEL
+822 FGPVTLLLDKDGVEL

-895 KNDLKGS
+895 KNDLKGN

-948 GHYNSDK
+948 GYLKNEGQYTVTNDNDIDKEYLEQGDLINYLGETYIIVYSNNNEIKALPYEEAVTSIYTSDDIEQMLRDNGLYDEWYNASTSEKKDII
-955 NVSYNGEVEDLNI
+955 NSMFGDNI
-968 GDEVNINNKN
+968 V
-978 YTIIKNID
+978 
-986 YKKFNVTPTEKIIK
+986 
-1000 GNINDVAAYIAD
+1000 
-1012 LKIKDFYYDIEDKE
+1012 IEDKLTGDFQE
-1026 YNLEEF
+1026 VNESGAQTFPQWRKGKNNIATDRLSFRISDLEEF
-1032 ISILFDSGYN
+1032 RQPI
-1042 ETEIKAIKNIFK
+1042 A
-1054 NNNKD
+1054 
-1059 VIDIEKQ
+1059 
-1066 IENIKTTLQEII
+1066 
-1078 KDNLIEYMDEYDYVD
+1078 
-1093 SDINHFIIHN
+1093 
-1103 GEYYYTT
+1103 
-1110 DPHLEY
+1110 
-1116 IDFDSENNYNINHL
+1116 
-1130 LPSHRSVAMRYGKL
+1130 RRYEKL

-1157 DIIEDDNGYPW
+1157 DIIEDENGYPW

-1193 NMKYDDELTN
+1193 NMKYDDELSN
-1203 SLNTAIEMKNEEEAT
+1203 SLNTAVEMKNEEEAT

-1244 QFVQEEFYKLQD
+1244 QFIQEEFYKLQD

-1283 DLKKAKIIFTDINNI
+1283 DLKKAKITFTDINNI

-1322 SIKALSDG
+1322 SMKSLSDD
-1330 EYFKLKDL
+1330 EYFRLKDL

-1357 TLDSDLRYVLY
+1357 TLDINLRYVIY

-1376 MSSIA
+1376 MSAVA
-1381 RLIERNTYEGNVL
+1381 RLIQRNIYEGNMI

-1399 ILNIANKELPLLLK
+1399 ILNIVNKELPLLLK
-1413 EDIFRRN
+1413 EGIFRKN

-1426 NAMLSYTDN
+1426 NAMLSYIDN

-1454 THEIQHYIQDYF
+1454 THEIQHYIQDFF

-1485 MLEIVDIKIS
+1485 MLEIVDIKIA
-1495 KSNNTDDIKYLQK
+1495 KSNNSDDIKYLQK

-1528 LIGEVQA
+1528 LIGEVQS
-1535 RMVANRYDYDSE
+1535 RMAANRYDYDYE

-1582 LKNEPFI
+1582 LKNEPFME
-1589 GEEEALEIY
+1589 EEEALEIY

>member
-1 MSKKCVVRRNS
+1 MSKKCIVRRNS
-12 EGIPEMVLVKNP
+12 EGSPEIVLVKNP
-24 NISSINDRTDSGLGV
+24 NISSIKDYTGSELTNIANENATRLSEYIKFRRLQKRADDLIGTNNRLRKSQEEYLKNSEFNDRKKLFLDLGYPTDILKSILNPNLKIQVSMAYLYDHIINRGDARKIGDNDINEVMRAIHNPIAIYRNKETDSYGNHIERNDRFELLTSLKNKDDKNITFIVESDRLTKGRKDFLGKKIEYNYNTINTAIADKGIF
-39 SGVNFQINNI
+39 SRLAGVINTNPSDVLFINKERVVKEVQGGPLGGQLLDLTYNDNSDILEYNI
-49 DSESPVVS
+49 DSSNRNYNANIKTISEFSKSFKNKLTTSEVKFHINKINSELPIRTV
-57 IPGEILKEVQNRLM
+57 PGEILKEVQNRLM
-71 QTGLVKKINTVTND
+71 SIGLIKNLNIESLSND
-85 ELVNYLKS
+85 
-93 KTADYISKQ
+93 
-102 VVAFHGS
+102 
-109 PHSFDKFKT
+109 
-118 DKIGTG
+118 
-124 EGNQAFGWGLYFTD
+124 
-138 LRSIAEHYAKMYN
+138 SIA
-151 ENSIFSITLNG
+151 G
-162 IEDLSTYSK
+162 
-171 KVISSAIL
+171 
-179 RATNSYQRML
+179 
-189 QSSGELMDE
+189 
-198 LDLAMESIEDD
+198 
-209 IENNNFDEEGLKYD
+209 
-223 NITKV
+223 
-228 VIYSRDEAIK
+228 
-238 ALQELKNV
+238 
-246 KEDDFLIPKGN
+246 
-257 LYKVSLHK
+257 
-265 GKIPSNAILL
+265 
-275 SHAYYD
+275 YYD
-281 KPKKGELGFFAA
+281 K
-293 KHTDIGLNDYGD
+293 N
-305 KRTYLIPKKDA
+305 
-316 KIIDIRTSKEYLEKN
+316 N
-331 GLINEPIP
+331 N
-339 NVKIDGK
+339 
-346 PFTYADHWA
+346 
-355 DEGTLA
+355 
-361 NDGWYYNQKRVLQD
+361 
-375 LKEKGVEVDI
+375 
-385 IHYLDEDSTVE
+385 
-396 EQWQI
+396 
-401 VNENSVDF
+401 
-409 FEKQP
+409 
-414 EQYTW
+414 
-419 LEWDKPMS
+419 
-427 DKALE
+427 
-432 LFQKFNKEQ
+432 
-441 GVKLSEPT
+441 
-449 EPISKEDRITVG
+449 
-461 QMYKWISDKIGQKEA
+461 
-476 SLFLLENGIDGIK
+476 
-489 YPAESI
+489 
-495 SRGATSDNARGFNY
+495 
-509 VVFDENAVIIEKH
+509 
-522 LKFQKTSDLAV
+522 
-533 GGFYDR
+533 
-539 STKEIYLN
+539 EIYLN
-547 KDNSNILE
+547 INNPNILE

-567 WLKDYYPD
+567 WLENYYPD
-575 HLIAGKTLLDVNK
+575 HLIAGKTLLDINK
-588 TEAKSYID
+588 TEAQSYIN
-596 YVKTTQS
+596 YVKETQPD
-603 NLDESSDEFKEE
+603 LDENSDEFKEE

-625 AKLINSKS
+625 SKLINSKS
-633 NNNIAQWLND
+633 NNDIIQWLND

-654 TDYTAQDIVNMS
+654 TNYTAQDIVNMS

-681 NISKY
+681 NIAKY

-693 FDFKNLR
+693 LDFKNLK

-727 SVLDQEDFNNK
+727 SVLDQKDFDNK
-738 FNYDIFEK
+738 FNYDVFEK

-772 LEYDKAKTIIYNTPV
+772 LEYDKSKTIVYNTPV

-811 TEIKIVSSDKH
+811 TEIKIISSDKH
-822 FGPVTLLLDKNGVEL
+822 FGPVTLLLDKDGVEL

-895 KNDLKGS
+895 KNDLKGN

-948 GHYNSDK
+948 GY
-955 NVSYNGEVEDLNI
+955 L
-968 GDEVNINNKN
+968 NNKGQYTVTNDNDIDKEYLEQGDLIN
-978 YTIIKNID
+978 YLGETYIIIYSNNNEIKALPYEEAVTSIYTSDDIEQMLRDNGLYDEWYNASTSEKKDIINSMFGDNI
-986 YKKFNVTPTEKIIK
+986 V
-1000 GNINDVAAYIAD
+1000 
-1012 LKIKDFYYDIEDKE
+1012 IEDKLTGDFQE
-1026 YNLEEF
+1026 VNESGAQTFPQWRKGKNNISTDRLSFRISDLEEF
-1032 ISILFDSGYN
+1032 R
-1042 ETEIKAIKNIFK
+1042 
-1054 NNNKD
+1054 
-1059 VIDIEKQ
+1059 Q
-1066 IENIKTTLQEII
+1066 
-1078 KDNLIEYMDEYDYVD
+1078 
-1093 SDINHFIIHN
+1093 
-1103 GEYYYTT
+1103 
-1110 DPHLEY
+1110 P
-1116 IDFDSENNYNINHL
+1116 
-1130 LPSHRSVAMRYGKL
+1130 VARRYEKL

-1157 DIIEDDNGYPW
+1157 NIIEDENGYPW
-1168 YETKIKDSDRNESIK
+1168 YETKIKDTDRNESIK

-1244 QFVQEEFYKLQD
+1244 QFIQEEFYKLQD

-1322 SIKALSDG
+1322 SMKSLSDD
-1330 EYFKLKDL
+1330 EYFRLKDL

-1357 TLDSDLRYVLY
+1357 TLDSNLRYVIY

-1376 MSSIA
+1376 TSAVA
-1381 RLIERNTYEGNVL
+1381 RLIQRNIYEGNMI

-1399 ILNIANKELPLLLK
+1399 ILNIVNKELPLLLK

-1454 THEIQHYIQDYF
+1454 THEIQHYIQDFF

-1485 MLEIVDIKIS
+1485 MLEIVDIKIA
-1495 KSNNTDDIKYLQK
+1495 KSNNSDDIKYLQK

-1528 LIGEVQA
+1528 LIGEVQS
-1535 RMVANRYDYDSE
+1535 RMAANRYDYDYE

-1582 LKNEPFI
+1582 LKNEPFM

>member
-1 MSKKCVVRRNS
+1 MSKKCIVRRNS
-12 EGIPEMVLVKNP
+12 EGSPEIVLVKNP
-24 NISSINDRTDSGLGV
+24 NISSIKDYTGSKLTNIANENATRLSEYIKFRRLQKRADDLIGTNNRLRKSQEEYLKNSEFNDRKKLFLDLGYPTDILKSILNPNLKIQVSMAYLYDHIINRGDARKIGDNDINEVMRAIHNPIAVYRNKETDSYGNHIERNDRFELLTSLKNKDDKNITFIVESDRLTKGRKDFLGKKIEYNYNTINTAIADKGIF
-39 SGVNFQINNI
+39 SRLAGVINTNPSDVLFINKERVVKEVQGGPLGGQLLDLTYNDNSDILEYNI
-49 DSESPVVS
+49 DSSNRNYNANIKTISEFSKSFKNKLTTSEVKFHINKINSELPIRTV
-57 IPGEILKEVQNRLM
+57 PGEILKEVQNRLIS
-71 QTGLVKKINTVTND
+71 TGLIKNLNIESLPND
-85 ELVNYLKS
+85 
-93 KTADYISKQ
+93 
-102 VVAFHGS
+102 
-109 PHSFDKFKT
+109 
-118 DKIGTG
+118 
-124 EGNQAFGWGLYFTD
+124 
-138 LRSIAEHYAKMYN
+138 SIA
-151 ENSIFSITLNG
+151 G
-162 IEDLSTYSK
+162 
-171 KVISSAIL
+171 
-179 RATNSYQRML
+179 
-189 QSSGELMDE
+189 
-198 LDLAMESIEDD
+198 
-209 IENNNFDEEGLKYD
+209 
-223 NITKV
+223 
-228 VIYSRDEAIK
+228 
-238 ALQELKNV
+238 
-246 KEDDFLIPKGN
+246 
-257 LYKVSLHK
+257 
-265 GKIPSNAILL
+265 
-275 SHAYYD
+275 YYD
-281 KPKKGELGFFAA
+281 K
-293 KHTDIGLNDYGD
+293 N
-305 KRTYLIPKKDA
+305 
-316 KIIDIRTSKEYLEKN
+316 N
-331 GLINEPIP
+331 N
-339 NVKIDGK
+339 
-346 PFTYADHWA
+346 
-355 DEGTLA
+355 
-361 NDGWYYNQKRVLQD
+361 
-375 LKEKGVEVDI
+375 
-385 IHYLDEDSTVE
+385 
-396 EQWQI
+396 
-401 VNENSVDF
+401 
-409 FEKQP
+409 
-414 EQYTW
+414 
-419 LEWDKPMS
+419 
-427 DKALE
+427 
-432 LFQKFNKEQ
+432 
-441 GVKLSEPT
+441 
-449 EPISKEDRITVG
+449 
-461 QMYKWISDKIGQKEA
+461 
-476 SLFLLENGIDGIK
+476 
-489 YPAESI
+489 
-495 SRGATSDNARGFNY
+495 
-509 VVFDENAVIIEKH
+509 
-522 LKFQKTSDLAV
+522 
-533 GGFYDR
+533 
-539 STKEIYLN
+539 EIYLN
-547 KDNSNILE
+547 INNPNILE

-567 WLKDYYPD
+567 WLENYYPD
-575 HLIAGKTLLDVNK
+575 HLIAGKTLLDINK
-588 TEAKSYID
+588 TEAQSYIN
-596 YVKTTQS
+596 YVKETQPD
-603 NLDESSDEFKEE
+603 LDENSDEFKEE

-625 AKLINSKS
+625 SKLINSKS
-633 NNNIAQWLND
+633 NNDIIQWLND

-654 TDYTAQDIVNMS
+654 TNYTAQDIVNMS

-681 NISKY
+681 NIAKY

-693 FDFKNLR
+693 LDFKNLK

-727 SVLDQEDFNNK
+727 SVLDQKDFDNK
-738 FNYDIFEK
+738 FNYDVFEK

-772 LEYDKAKTIIYNTPV
+772 LEYDKSKTIVYNTPV

-811 TEIKIVSSDKH
+811 TEIKIISSDKH
-822 FGPVTLLLDKNGVEL
+822 FGPVTLLLDKDGVEL

-895 KNDLKGS
+895 KNDLKGN

-911 SSKFFELRLIRESI
+911 SNKFFELRLIRESI

-948 GHYNSDK
+948 GY
-955 NVSYNGEVEDLNI
+955 L
-968 GDEVNINNKN
+968 NNKGQYTVTNDNDIDKEYLEQGDLIN
-978 YTIIKNID
+978 YLGETYIIIYSNNNEIKALPYEEAVTSIYTSDDIEQMLRDNGLYDEWYNASTSEKKDIINSMFGDNI
-986 YKKFNVTPTEKIIK
+986 V
-1000 GNINDVAAYIAD
+1000 
-1012 LKIKDFYYDIEDKE
+1012 IEDKLTGDFQE
-1026 YNLEEF
+1026 VNESGAQTFPQWRKGKNNIATDRLSFRISDLEEF
-1032 ISILFDSGYN
+1032 R
-1042 ETEIKAIKNIFK
+1042 
-1054 NNNKD
+1054 
-1059 VIDIEKQ
+1059 Q
-1066 IENIKTTLQEII
+1066 
-1078 KDNLIEYMDEYDYVD
+1078 
-1093 SDINHFIIHN
+1093 
-1103 GEYYYTT
+1103 
-1110 DPHLEY
+1110 P
-1116 IDFDSENNYNINHL
+1116 
-1130 LPSHRSVAMRYGKL
+1130 VARRYEKL

-1157 DIIEDDNGYPW
+1157 NIIEDENGYPW
-1168 YETKIKDSDRNESIK
+1168 YETKIKDTDRNESIK

-1244 QFVQEEFYKLQD
+1244 QFIQEEFYKLQD

-1283 DLKKAKIIFTDINNI
+1283 DLKKAKITFTDINNI

-1322 SIKALSDG
+1322 SMKSLSDD
-1330 EYFKLKDL
+1330 EYFRLKDL

-1357 TLDSDLRYVLY
+1357 TLDSNLRYVIY

-1376 MSSIA
+1376 TSAVA
-1381 RLIERNTYEGNVL
+1381 RLIQRNIYEGNMI

-1399 ILNIANKELPLLLK
+1399 ILNIVNKELPLLLK
-1413 EDIFRRN
+1413 EGIFRKN
-1420 IKITEA
+1420 VKITEA
-1426 NAMLSYTDN
+1426 NAMLSYIDN

-1454 THEIQHYIQDYF
+1454 THEIQHYIQDFF

-1485 MLEIVDIKIS
+1485 MLEIVDIKIA
-1495 KSNNTDDIKYLQK
+1495 KSNNSDDIKYLQK

-1528 LIGEVQA
+1528 LIGEVQS
-1535 RMVANRYDYDSE
+1535 RMAANRYDYDYE

-1582 LKNEPFI
+1582 LKNEPFM

>member
-1 MSKKCVVRRNS
+1 MSKKCIVRRNS
-12 EGIPEMVLVKNP
+12 EGSPEIVLVKNP
-24 NISSINDRTDSGLGV
+24 NISSIKDYTGSELTNIANENATRLSEYIKFRRLQKRADDLIGTNNRLRKSQEEYLKNSEFNDRKKLFLDLGHPTDILKSILNPNLKIQVSMAYLYNHIINRGDSRNIGDNDINEVMRAIHNPIAVYRNKETDSYGNHIERNDRFELLTSLKNKDDKNITFIVESDRLTKGRKDFLGKKIEYNYNTINTAIADKGIF
-39 SGVNFQINNI
+39 SRLAGVINTNPSDVLFINKERVVKEVQGGPLGGQLLDLTYNDNSDILEYNI
-49 DSESPVVS
+49 DSSNRNYNANIKTISEFSKSFKNKLTTSEVKFHINKINSELPIRTV
-57 IPGEILKEVQNRLM
+57 PGEILKEVQNRLM
-71 QTGLVKKINTVTND
+71 SIGLIKNLNIESLSND
-85 ELVNYLKS
+85 
-93 KTADYISKQ
+93 
-102 VVAFHGS
+102 
-109 PHSFDKFKT
+109 
-118 DKIGTG
+118 
-124 EGNQAFGWGLYFTD
+124 
-138 LRSIAEHYAKMYN
+138 SIA
-151 ENSIFSITLNG
+151 G
-162 IEDLSTYSK
+162 
-171 KVISSAIL
+171 
-179 RATNSYQRML
+179 
-189 QSSGELMDE
+189 
-198 LDLAMESIEDD
+198 
-209 IENNNFDEEGLKYD
+209 
-223 NITKV
+223 
-228 VIYSRDEAIK
+228 
-238 ALQELKNV
+238 
-246 KEDDFLIPKGN
+246 
-257 LYKVSLHK
+257 
-265 GKIPSNAILL
+265 
-275 SHAYYD
+275 YYD
-281 KPKKGELGFFAA
+281 K
-293 KHTDIGLNDYGD
+293 N
-305 KRTYLIPKKDA
+305 
-316 KIIDIRTSKEYLEKN
+316 N
-331 GLINEPIP
+331 N
-339 NVKIDGK
+339 
-346 PFTYADHWA
+346 
-355 DEGTLA
+355 
-361 NDGWYYNQKRVLQD
+361 
-375 LKEKGVEVDI
+375 
-385 IHYLDEDSTVE
+385 
-396 EQWQI
+396 
-401 VNENSVDF
+401 
-409 FEKQP
+409 
-414 EQYTW
+414 
-419 LEWDKPMS
+419 
-427 DKALE
+427 
-432 LFQKFNKEQ
+432 
-441 GVKLSEPT
+441 
-449 EPISKEDRITVG
+449 
-461 QMYKWISDKIGQKEA
+461 
-476 SLFLLENGIDGIK
+476 
-489 YPAESI
+489 
-495 SRGATSDNARGFNY
+495 
-509 VVFDENAVIIEKH
+509 
-522 LKFQKTSDLAV
+522 
-533 GGFYDR
+533 
-539 STKEIYLN
+539 EIYLN
-547 KDNSNILE
+547 INNPNILE

-567 WLKDYYPD
+567 WLENYYPD
-575 HLIAGKTLLDVNK
+575 HLIAGKTLLDINK
-588 TEAKSYID
+588 TEAQPYIN
-596 YVKTTQS
+596 YVKETQPD
-603 NLDESSDEFKEE
+603 LDENSDEFKEE

-625 AKLINSKS
+625 SKLINSKS
-633 NNNIAQWLND
+633 NNDIIQWLND

-654 TDYTAQDIVNMS
+654 TNYTAQDIVNMS

-681 NISKY
+681 NIAKY

-693 FDFKNLR
+693 LDFKNLK

-727 SVLDQEDFNNK
+727 SVLDQKDFDNK
-738 FNYDIFEK
+738 FNYDVFEK

-772 LEYDKAKTIIYNTPV
+772 LEYDKSKTIVYNTPV

-811 TEIKIVSSDKH
+811 TEIKRVSSDKH

-948 GHYNSDK
+948 GYLKNGGQYTVTNDNDIDKEYLEQGDLINYLGETYIIIYSNNNEIKALPYEEAVTSIYTSDDIEQMLRDNGLYDEWYNASTSEKKDII
-955 NVSYNGEVEDLNI
+955 NSMFGDNI
-968 GDEVNINNKN
+968 V
-978 YTIIKNID
+978 
-986 YKKFNVTPTEKIIK
+986 
-1000 GNINDVAAYIAD
+1000 
-1012 LKIKDFYYDIEDKE
+1012 IEDKLTGDFQE
-1026 YNLEEF
+1026 VNESGAQTFPQWRKGKNNIATDRLSFRISDLEEF
-1032 ISILFDSGYN
+1032 RQPI
-1042 ETEIKAIKNIFK
+1042 A
-1054 NNNKD
+1054 
-1059 VIDIEKQ
+1059 
-1066 IENIKTTLQEII
+1066 
-1078 KDNLIEYMDEYDYVD
+1078 
-1093 SDINHFIIHN
+1093 
-1103 GEYYYTT
+1103 
-1110 DPHLEY
+1110 
-1116 IDFDSENNYNINHL
+1116 
-1130 LPSHRSVAMRYGKL
+1130 RRYEKL

-1157 DIIEDDNGYPW
+1157 DIIEDENGYPW

-1193 NMKYDDELTN
+1193 NMKYDDELSN
-1203 SLNTAIEMKNEEEAT
+1203 SLNTAVEMKNEEEAT

-1244 QFVQEEFYKLQD
+1244 QFIQEEFYKLQD
-1256 NSLGKNKTSETD
+1256 NSLGKNNTSEAD

-1322 SIKALSDG
+1322 SMKSLSDD
-1330 EYFKLKDL
+1330 EYFRLKDL

-1357 TLDSDLRYVLY
+1357 TLDSDLRYVIY

-1376 MSSIA
+1376 MSAVA
-1381 RLIERNTYEGNVL
+1381 RLIERNTYEGDMI

-1399 ILNIANKELPLLLK
+1399 ILNIVNKELPLLLK
-1413 EDIFRRN
+1413 EGIFRKN
-1420 IKITEA
+1420 VKITEA
-1426 NAMLSYTDN
+1426 NAMLSYIDN
-1435 NPIFKINKNIG
+1435 NPIFKVNKNIG

-1454 THEIQHYIQDYF
+1454 THEIQHYIQDFF

-1485 MLEIVDIKIS
+1485 MLEIVDIKIA
-1495 KSNNTDDIKYLQK
+1495 KSNNSDDIKYLQK

-1528 LIGEVQA
+1528 LIGEVQS
-1535 RMVANRYDYDSE
+1535 RMAANRYDYDYE

-1582 LKNEPFI
+1582 LKNEPFME
-1589 GEEEALEIY
+1589 EEEALEIY

>member
-1 MSKKCVVRRNS
+1 MSKKCIVRRNS
-12 EGIPEMVLVKNP
+12 EGSPEIVLVKNP
-24 NISSINDRTDSGLGV
+24 NISSIKDYTGSELTNIANENATRLSEYIKFRRLQKRADDLIGTNNRLRKSQEEYLKNSEFNDRKKLFLDLGYPTDILKSILNPNLKIQVSMAYLYDHIINRGDSRNIGDNDINEVMRAIHNPIAVYRNKETDSYGNHIERNDRFELLTSLKNKDDKNITFIVESDRLTKGRKDFLGKKIEYNYNTINTAIADKGIFSRLV
-39 SGVNFQINNI
+39 GVINTNPSDVLFINKERVIKEVQGGPLGGQLLDLTYNDNSDILEYNI
-49 DSESPVVS
+49 DSSNRNYNANIKTISEFSKSFKNKLTTSEVKFHINKINSELPIRTV
-57 IPGEILKEVQNRLM
+57 PGEILKEVQNRLM
-71 QTGLVKKINTVTND
+71 SIGLIKNLNIESLSND
-85 ELVNYLKS
+85 
-93 KTADYISKQ
+93 
-102 VVAFHGS
+102 
-109 PHSFDKFKT
+109 
-118 DKIGTG
+118 
-124 EGNQAFGWGLYFTD
+124 
-138 LRSIAEHYAKMYN
+138 SIA
-151 ENSIFSITLNG
+151 G
-162 IEDLSTYSK
+162 
-171 KVISSAIL
+171 
-179 RATNSYQRML
+179 
-189 QSSGELMDE
+189 
-198 LDLAMESIEDD
+198 
-209 IENNNFDEEGLKYD
+209 
-223 NITKV
+223 
-228 VIYSRDEAIK
+228 
-238 ALQELKNV
+238 
-246 KEDDFLIPKGN
+246 
-257 LYKVSLHK
+257 
-265 GKIPSNAILL
+265 
-275 SHAYYD
+275 YYD
-281 KPKKGELGFFAA
+281 K
-293 KHTDIGLNDYGD
+293 N
-305 KRTYLIPKKDA
+305 
-316 KIIDIRTSKEYLEKN
+316 N
-331 GLINEPIP
+331 N
-339 NVKIDGK
+339 
-346 PFTYADHWA
+346 
-355 DEGTLA
+355 
-361 NDGWYYNQKRVLQD
+361 
-375 LKEKGVEVDI
+375 
-385 IHYLDEDSTVE
+385 
-396 EQWQI
+396 
-401 VNENSVDF
+401 
-409 FEKQP
+409 
-414 EQYTW
+414 
-419 LEWDKPMS
+419 
-427 DKALE
+427 
-432 LFQKFNKEQ
+432 
-441 GVKLSEPT
+441 
-449 EPISKEDRITVG
+449 
-461 QMYKWISDKIGQKEA
+461 
-476 SLFLLENGIDGIK
+476 
-489 YPAESI
+489 
-495 SRGATSDNARGFNY
+495 
-509 VVFDENAVIIEKH
+509 
-522 LKFQKTSDLAV
+522 
-533 GGFYDR
+533 
-539 STKEIYLN
+539 EIYLN
-547 KDNSNILE
+547 INNPNILE

-567 WLKDYYPD
+567 WLENYYPD
-575 HLIAGKTLLDVNK
+575 HLIAGKTLLDINK
-588 TEAKSYID
+588 TEAQSYIN
-596 YVKTTQS
+596 YVKETQPD
-603 NLDESSDEFKEE
+603 LDENSDEFKEE

-625 AKLINSKS
+625 SKLINSKS
-633 NNNIAQWLND
+633 NNDIIQWLND

-654 TDYTAQDIVNMS
+654 TNYTAQDIVNMS

-681 NISKY
+681 NIAKY

-693 FDFKNLR
+693 LDFKNLK

-727 SVLDQEDFNNK
+727 YVLDQKDFDNK
-738 FNYDIFEK
+738 FNYDVFEK

-772 LEYDKAKTIIYNTPV
+772 LEYDKSKTIVYNTPV
-787 NHNINEGYHFTYEHE
+787 NHNINGGYHFTYEHE
-802 LYKQANTEN
+802 LYKPANTEN
-811 TEIKIVSSDKH
+811 TEIKIISSDKH
-822 FGPVTLLLDKNGVEL
+822 FGPVTLLLDKDGVEL

-895 KNDLKGS
+895 KNDLKGN

-948 GHYNSDK
+948 GYLKNEGQYTVTNDNDIDKEYLEQGDLINYLGETYIIVYSNNNEIKALPYEEAVTSIYTSDDIEQMLRDNGLYDEWYNASTSEKKDII
-955 NVSYNGEVEDLNI
+955 NSMFGDNI
-968 GDEVNINNKN
+968 V
-978 YTIIKNID
+978 
-986 YKKFNVTPTEKIIK
+986 
-1000 GNINDVAAYIAD
+1000 
-1012 LKIKDFYYDIEDKE
+1012 IEDKLTGDFQE
-1026 YNLEEF
+1026 VNESGAQTFPQWRKGKNNIATDRLSFRISDLEEF
-1032 ISILFDSGYN
+1032 RQPI
-1042 ETEIKAIKNIFK
+1042 A
-1054 NNNKD
+1054 
-1059 VIDIEKQ
+1059 
-1066 IENIKTTLQEII
+1066 
-1078 KDNLIEYMDEYDYVD
+1078 
-1093 SDINHFIIHN
+1093 
-1103 GEYYYTT
+1103 
-1110 DPHLEY
+1110 
-1116 IDFDSENNYNINHL
+1116 
-1130 LPSHRSVAMRYGKL
+1130 RRYEKL

-1157 DIIEDDNGYPW
+1157 DIIEDENGYPW

-1193 NMKYDDELTN
+1193 NMKYDDELSN
-1203 SLNTAIEMKNEEEAT
+1203 SLNTAVEMKNEEEAT

-1244 QFVQEEFYKLQD
+1244 QFIQEEFYKLQD

-1283 DLKKAKIIFTDINNI
+1283 DLKKAKITFTDINNI

-1322 SIKALSDG
+1322 SMKSLSDD
-1330 EYFKLKDL
+1330 EYFRLKDL

-1357 TLDSDLRYVLY
+1357 TLDINLRYVIY

-1376 MSSIA
+1376 MSAVA
-1381 RLIERNTYEGNVL
+1381 RLIQRNIYEGNMI

-1399 ILNIANKELPLLLK
+1399 ILNIVNKELPLLLK
-1413 EDIFRRN
+1413 EGIFRKN

-1426 NAMLSYTDN
+1426 NAMLSYIDN

-1454 THEIQHYIQDYF
+1454 THEIQHYIQDFF

-1485 MLEIVDIKIS
+1485 MLEIVDIKIA
-1495 KSNNTDDIKYLQK
+1495 KSNNSDDIKYLQK

-1528 LIGEVQA
+1528 LIGEVQS
-1535 RMVANRYDYDSE
+1535 RMAANRYDYDYE

-1582 LKNEPFI
+1582 LKNEPFME
-1589 GEEEALEIY
+1589 EEEALEIY

>member
-1 MSKKCVVRRNS
+1 MSKKCIVRRNS
-12 EGIPEMVLVKNP
+12 EGSPEIVLVKNP
-24 NISSINDRTDSGLGV
+24 NISSIKDYTGSELTNIANENATRLSEYIKFRRLQKRADDLIGTNNRLRKSQEEYLKNSEFNDRKKLFLDLGHPTDILKSILNPNLKIQVSMAYLYDHIINRGDSRNIGDNDINEVMRAIHNPIAVYRNKETDSYGNHIERNDRFELLTSLKNKDDKNITFIVESDRLTKGRKDFLGKKIEYNYNTINTAIADKGIF
-39 SGVNFQINNI
+39 SRLAGVINTNPSDVLFINKERVVKEVQGGPLGGQLLDLTYNDNSDILEYNI
-49 DSESPVVS
+49 DSSNRNYNANIKTISEFSKSFKNKLTTSEVKFHINKINSELPIRTV
-57 IPGEILKEVQNRLM
+57 PGEILKEVQNRLM
-71 QTGLVKKINTVTND
+71 SIGLIKNLNIESLSND
-85 ELVNYLKS
+85 
-93 KTADYISKQ
+93 
-102 VVAFHGS
+102 
-109 PHSFDKFKT
+109 
-118 DKIGTG
+118 
-124 EGNQAFGWGLYFTD
+124 
-138 LRSIAEHYAKMYN
+138 SIA
-151 ENSIFSITLNG
+151 G
-162 IEDLSTYSK
+162 
-171 KVISSAIL
+171 
-179 RATNSYQRML
+179 
-189 QSSGELMDE
+189 
-198 LDLAMESIEDD
+198 
-209 IENNNFDEEGLKYD
+209 
-223 NITKV
+223 
-228 VIYSRDEAIK
+228 
-238 ALQELKNV
+238 
-246 KEDDFLIPKGN
+246 
-257 LYKVSLHK
+257 
-265 GKIPSNAILL
+265 
-275 SHAYYD
+275 YYD
-281 KPKKGELGFFAA
+281 K
-293 KHTDIGLNDYGD
+293 N
-305 KRTYLIPKKDA
+305 
-316 KIIDIRTSKEYLEKN
+316 N
-331 GLINEPIP
+331 N
-339 NVKIDGK
+339 
-346 PFTYADHWA
+346 
-355 DEGTLA
+355 
-361 NDGWYYNQKRVLQD
+361 
-375 LKEKGVEVDI
+375 
-385 IHYLDEDSTVE
+385 
-396 EQWQI
+396 
-401 VNENSVDF
+401 
-409 FEKQP
+409 
-414 EQYTW
+414 
-419 LEWDKPMS
+419 
-427 DKALE
+427 
-432 LFQKFNKEQ
+432 
-441 GVKLSEPT
+441 
-449 EPISKEDRITVG
+449 
-461 QMYKWISDKIGQKEA
+461 
-476 SLFLLENGIDGIK
+476 
-489 YPAESI
+489 
-495 SRGATSDNARGFNY
+495 
-509 VVFDENAVIIEKH
+509 
-522 LKFQKTSDLAV
+522 
-533 GGFYDR
+533 
-539 STKEIYLN
+539 EIYLN
-547 KDNSNILE
+547 INNPNILE

-567 WLKDYYPD
+567 WLENYYPD
-575 HLIAGKTLLDVNK
+575 HLIAGKTLLDINK
-588 TEAKSYID
+588 TEAQSYIN
-596 YVKTTQS
+596 YVKETQPD
-603 NLDESSDEFKEE
+603 LDENSDEFKEE

-625 AKLINSKS
+625 SKLINSKS
-633 NNNIAQWLND
+633 NNDIIQWLND

-654 TDYTAQDIVNMS
+654 TNYTAQDIVNMS

-681 NISKY
+681 NIAKY

-693 FDFKNLR
+693 LDFKNLK

-727 SVLDQEDFNNK
+727 SVLDQKDFDNK
-738 FNYDIFEK
+738 FNYDVFEK

-772 LEYDKAKTIIYNTPV
+772 LEYDKSKTIVYNTPV

-811 TEIKIVSSDKH
+811 TEIKRVSSDKH

-948 GHYNSDK
+948 GYLKNGGQYTVTNDNDIDKEYLEQGDLINYLGETYIIIYSNNNEIKALPYEEAVTSIYTSDDIEQMLRDNGLYDEWYNASTSEKKDII
-955 NVSYNGEVEDLNI
+955 NSMFGDNI
-968 GDEVNINNKN
+968 V
-978 YTIIKNID
+978 
-986 YKKFNVTPTEKIIK
+986 
-1000 GNINDVAAYIAD
+1000 
-1012 LKIKDFYYDIEDKE
+1012 IEDKLTGDFQE
-1026 YNLEEF
+1026 VNESGAQTFPQWRKGKNNIATDRLSFRISDLEEF
-1032 ISILFDSGYN
+1032 RQPI
-1042 ETEIKAIKNIFK
+1042 A
-1054 NNNKD
+1054 
-1059 VIDIEKQ
+1059 
-1066 IENIKTTLQEII
+1066 
-1078 KDNLIEYMDEYDYVD
+1078 
-1093 SDINHFIIHN
+1093 
-1103 GEYYYTT
+1103 
-1110 DPHLEY
+1110 
-1116 IDFDSENNYNINHL
+1116 
-1130 LPSHRSVAMRYGKL
+1130 RRYEKL

-1157 DIIEDDNGYPW
+1157 DIIEDENGYPW

-1193 NMKYDDELTN
+1193 NMKYDDELSN
-1203 SLNTAIEMKNEEEAT
+1203 SLNTAVEMKNEEEAT

-1244 QFVQEEFYKLQD
+1244 QFIQEEFYKLQD
-1256 NSLGKNKTSETD
+1256 NSLGKNNTSEAD

-1322 SIKALSDG
+1322 SMKSLSDD
-1330 EYFKLKDL
+1330 EYFRLKDL

-1357 TLDSDLRYVLY
+1357 TLDSDLRYVIY

-1376 MSSIA
+1376 MSAVA
-1381 RLIERNTYEGNVL
+1381 RLIERNTYEGDMI

-1399 ILNIANKELPLLLK
+1399 ILNIVNKELPLLLK
-1413 EDIFRRN
+1413 EGIFRKN
-1420 IKITEA
+1420 VKITEA
-1426 NAMLSYTDN
+1426 NAMLSYIDN

-1454 THEIQHYIQDYF
+1454 THEIQHYIQDFF

-1485 MLEIVDIKIS
+1485 MLEIVDIKIA
-1495 KSNNTDDIKYLQK
+1495 KSNNSDDIKYLQK

-1528 LIGEVQA
+1528 LIGEVQS
-1535 RMVANRYDYDSE
+1535 RMAANRYDYDYE

-1582 LKNEPFI
+1582 LKNEPFME
-1589 GEEEALEIY
+1589 EEEALEIY

>member
-1 MSKKCVVRRNS
+1 MSKKCIVRRNS
-12 EGIPEMVLVKNP
+12 EGSPEIVLVKNP
-24 NISSINDRTDSGLGV
+24 NISSIKDYTGSELTNIANENATRLSEYIKFRRLQKRADDLIGTNNRLRKSQEEYLKNSEFNDRKKLFLDLGYPTDILKSILKPNLKIQVSMAYLYDHIINRGDSRNIGDNDINEVMRAIHNPIAVYRNKETDSYGNHIERNDRFELLTSLKNKEDKNITFIVESDRLTKGRKDFLGKKIEYNYNTINTAIADKGIF
-39 SGVNFQINNI
+39 SRLAGVINTNPSDVLFINKERVVKEVQGGPLGGQLLDLTYNDNSDILEYNI
-49 DSESPVVS
+49 DSSNRNYNANIKTISEFSKSFKNKLTTSEVKFHINKINSELLIRTV
-57 IPGEILKEVQNRLM
+57 PGEILKEVQNRLM
-71 QTGLVKKINTVTND
+71 SIGLIKNLNIESLSND
-85 ELVNYLKS
+85 
-93 KTADYISKQ
+93 
-102 VVAFHGS
+102 
-109 PHSFDKFKT
+109 
-118 DKIGTG
+118 
-124 EGNQAFGWGLYFTD
+124 
-138 LRSIAEHYAKMYN
+138 SIA
-151 ENSIFSITLNG
+151 G
-162 IEDLSTYSK
+162 
-171 KVISSAIL
+171 
-179 RATNSYQRML
+179 
-189 QSSGELMDE
+189 
-198 LDLAMESIEDD
+198 
-209 IENNNFDEEGLKYD
+209 
-223 NITKV
+223 
-228 VIYSRDEAIK
+228 
-238 ALQELKNV
+238 
-246 KEDDFLIPKGN
+246 
-257 LYKVSLHK
+257 
-265 GKIPSNAILL
+265 
-275 SHAYYD
+275 YYD
-281 KPKKGELGFFAA
+281 K
-293 KHTDIGLNDYGD
+293 N
-305 KRTYLIPKKDA
+305 
-316 KIIDIRTSKEYLEKN
+316 N
-331 GLINEPIP
+331 N
-339 NVKIDGK
+339 
-346 PFTYADHWA
+346 
-355 DEGTLA
+355 
-361 NDGWYYNQKRVLQD
+361 
-375 LKEKGVEVDI
+375 
-385 IHYLDEDSTVE
+385 
-396 EQWQI
+396 
-401 VNENSVDF
+401 
-409 FEKQP
+409 
-414 EQYTW
+414 
-419 LEWDKPMS
+419 
-427 DKALE
+427 
-432 LFQKFNKEQ
+432 
-441 GVKLSEPT
+441 
-449 EPISKEDRITVG
+449 
-461 QMYKWISDKIGQKEA
+461 
-476 SLFLLENGIDGIK
+476 
-489 YPAESI
+489 
-495 SRGATSDNARGFNY
+495 
-509 VVFDENAVIIEKH
+509 
-522 LKFQKTSDLAV
+522 
-533 GGFYDR
+533 
-539 STKEIYLN
+539 EIYLN
-547 KDNSNILE
+547 INNPNILE

-567 WLKDYYPD
+567 WLENYYPD
-575 HLIAGKTLLDVNK
+575 HLIAGKTLLDINK
-588 TEAKSYID
+588 TEAQSYIN
-596 YVKTTQS
+596 YVKETQPD
-603 NLDESSDEFKEE
+603 LDENSDEFKEE

-625 AKLINSKS
+625 SKLINSKS
-633 NNNIAQWLND
+633 NNDIIQWLND

-654 TDYTAQDIVNMS
+654 TNYTAQDIVNMS

-681 NISKY
+681 NIAKY

-693 FDFKNLR
+693 LDFKNLK

-727 SVLDQEDFNNK
+727 SVLDQKDFDNK
-738 FNYDIFEK
+738 FNYDVFEK

-772 LEYDKAKTIIYNTPV
+772 LEYDKSKTIVYNTPV

-948 GHYNSDK
+948 GYLKNGGQYTVTNDNDIDKEYLEQGDLINYLGETYIIIYSNNNEIKALPYEEAVTSIYTSDDIEQMLRDNGLYDEWYNASTSEKKDII
-955 NVSYNGEVEDLNI
+955 NSMFGDNI
-968 GDEVNINNKN
+968 V
-978 YTIIKNID
+978 
-986 YKKFNVTPTEKIIK
+986 
-1000 GNINDVAAYIAD
+1000 
-1012 LKIKDFYYDIEDKE
+1012 IEDKLTGDFQE
-1026 YNLEEF
+1026 VNESGAQTFPQWRKGKNNIITNRLSFKISDLEEF
-1032 ISILFDSGYN
+1032 RQPI
-1042 ETEIKAIKNIFK
+1042 A
-1054 NNNKD
+1054 
-1059 VIDIEKQ
+1059 
-1066 IENIKTTLQEII
+1066 
-1078 KDNLIEYMDEYDYVD
+1078 
-1093 SDINHFIIHN
+1093 
-1103 GEYYYTT
+1103 
-1110 DPHLEY
+1110 
-1116 IDFDSENNYNINHL
+1116 
-1130 LPSHRSVAMRYGKL
+1130 RRYEKL

-1157 DIIEDDNGYPW
+1157 DIIEDENGYPW

-1193 NMKYDDELTN
+1193 NMKYDDELSN
-1203 SLNTAIEMKNEEEAT
+1203 SLNTAVEMKNEEEAT

-1244 QFVQEEFYKLQD
+1244 QFIQEEFYKLQD

-1283 DLKKAKIIFTDINNI
+1283 DLKKVKIIFTDINNI

-1322 SIKALSDG
+1322 SMKSLSDD
-1330 EYFKLKDL
+1330 EYFRLKDL

-1357 TLDSDLRYVLY
+1357 TLDINLRYVIY

-1376 MSSIA
+1376 MSAVA
-1381 RLIERNTYEGNVL
+1381 RLIQRNIYEGNMI

-1399 ILNIANKELPLLLK
+1399 ILNIVNKELPLLLK
-1413 EDIFRRN
+1413 EGIFRKN
-1420 IKITEA
+1420 VKITEA
-1426 NAMLSYTDN
+1426 NAMLSYIDN

-1454 THEIQHYIQDYF
+1454 THEIQHYIQDFF

-1485 MLEIVDIKIS
+1485 MLEIVDIKIA
-1495 KSNNTDDIKYLQK
+1495 KSNNSDDIKYLQK

-1528 LIGEVQA
+1528 LIGEVQS
-1535 RMVANRYDYDSE
+1535 RMAANRYDYDYE

-1582 LKNEPFI
+1582 LKNEPFME
-1589 GEEEALEIY
+1589 EEEALEIY

>member
-1 MSKKCVVRRNS
+1 MSKKCIVRRNS
-12 EGIPEMVLVKNP
+12 EGSPEIVLVKNP
-24 NISSINDRTDSGLGV
+24 NISSIKDYTGSELTNIANENATRLSEYIKFRRLQKRADDLIGTNNRLRKSQEEYLKNSEFNDRKKLFLDLGHPTDILKSILKPNLKIQVSMAYLYDHIINRGDSRNIGDNDINEVMRAIHNPIAVYRNKETDSYGNHIERNDRFELLTSLKNKDDKNITFIVESDRLTKGRKDFLGKKIEYNYNTINTAIADKGIF
-39 SGVNFQINNI
+39 SRLAGVINTNPSDVLFINKERVVKEVQGGPLGGQLLDLTYNDNSDILEYNI
-49 DSESPVVS
+49 DSSNRNYNANIKTISEFSKSFKNKLTTSEVKFHINKINSELPIRTV
-57 IPGEILKEVQNRLM
+57 PGEILKEVQNRLM
-71 QTGLVKKINTVTND
+71 SIGLIKNLNIESLSND
-85 ELVNYLKS
+85 
-93 KTADYISKQ
+93 
-102 VVAFHGS
+102 
-109 PHSFDKFKT
+109 
-118 DKIGTG
+118 
-124 EGNQAFGWGLYFTD
+124 
-138 LRSIAEHYAKMYN
+138 SIA
-151 ENSIFSITLNG
+151 G
-162 IEDLSTYSK
+162 
-171 KVISSAIL
+171 
-179 RATNSYQRML
+179 
-189 QSSGELMDE
+189 
-198 LDLAMESIEDD
+198 
-209 IENNNFDEEGLKYD
+209 
-223 NITKV
+223 
-228 VIYSRDEAIK
+228 
-238 ALQELKNV
+238 
-246 KEDDFLIPKGN
+246 
-257 LYKVSLHK
+257 
-265 GKIPSNAILL
+265 
-275 SHAYYD
+275 YYD
-281 KPKKGELGFFAA
+281 K
-293 KHTDIGLNDYGD
+293 N
-305 KRTYLIPKKDA
+305 
-316 KIIDIRTSKEYLEKN
+316 N
-331 GLINEPIP
+331 N
-339 NVKIDGK
+339 
-346 PFTYADHWA
+346 
-355 DEGTLA
+355 
-361 NDGWYYNQKRVLQD
+361 
-375 LKEKGVEVDI
+375 
-385 IHYLDEDSTVE
+385 
-396 EQWQI
+396 
-401 VNENSVDF
+401 
-409 FEKQP
+409 
-414 EQYTW
+414 
-419 LEWDKPMS
+419 
-427 DKALE
+427 
-432 LFQKFNKEQ
+432 
-441 GVKLSEPT
+441 
-449 EPISKEDRITVG
+449 
-461 QMYKWISDKIGQKEA
+461 
-476 SLFLLENGIDGIK
+476 
-489 YPAESI
+489 
-495 SRGATSDNARGFNY
+495 
-509 VVFDENAVIIEKH
+509 
-522 LKFQKTSDLAV
+522 
-533 GGFYDR
+533 
-539 STKEIYLN
+539 EIYLN
-547 KDNSNILE
+547 INNPNILE

-567 WLKDYYPD
+567 WLENYYPD
-575 HLIAGKTLLDVNK
+575 HLIAGKTLLDINK
-588 TEAKSYID
+588 TEAQSYIN
-596 YVKTTQS
+596 YVKETQPD
-603 NLDESSDEFKEE
+603 LDENSDEFKEE

-625 AKLINSKS
+625 SKLINSKS
-633 NNNIAQWLND
+633 NNDIIQWLND

-654 TDYTAQDIVNMS
+654 TNYTAQDIVNMS

-681 NISKY
+681 NIAKY

-693 FDFKNLR
+693 LDFKNLK

-727 SVLDQEDFNNK
+727 SVLDQKDFDNK
-738 FNYDIFEK
+738 FNYDVFEK

-772 LEYDKAKTIIYNTPV
+772 LEYDKSKTIVYNTPV

-811 TEIKIVSSDKH
+811 TEIKRVSSDKH

-948 GHYNSDK
+948 GYLKNGGQYTVTNDNDIDKEYLEQGDLINYLGETYIIIYSNNNEIKALPYEEAVTSIYTSDDIEQMLRDNGLYDEWYNASTSEKKDII
-955 NVSYNGEVEDLNI
+955 NSMFGDNI
-968 GDEVNINNKN
+968 V
-978 YTIIKNID
+978 
-986 YKKFNVTPTEKIIK
+986 
-1000 GNINDVAAYIAD
+1000 
-1012 LKIKDFYYDIEDKE
+1012 IEDKLTGDFQE
-1026 YNLEEF
+1026 VNESGAQTFPQWRKGKNNIATDRLSFRISDLEEF
-1032 ISILFDSGYN
+1032 RQPI
-1042 ETEIKAIKNIFK
+1042 A
-1054 NNNKD
+1054 
-1059 VIDIEKQ
+1059 
-1066 IENIKTTLQEII
+1066 
-1078 KDNLIEYMDEYDYVD
+1078 
-1093 SDINHFIIHN
+1093 
-1103 GEYYYTT
+1103 
-1110 DPHLEY
+1110 
-1116 IDFDSENNYNINHL
+1116 
-1130 LPSHRSVAMRYGKL
+1130 RRYEKL

-1157 DIIEDDNGYPW
+1157 DIIEDENGYPW

-1193 NMKYDDELTN
+1193 NMKYDDELSN
-1203 SLNTAIEMKNEEEAT
+1203 SLNTAVEMKNEEEAT

-1244 QFVQEEFYKLQD
+1244 QFIQEEFYKLQD
-1256 NSLGKNKTSETD
+1256 NSLGKNNTSEAD

-1322 SIKALSDG
+1322 SMKSLSDD
-1330 EYFKLKDL
+1330 EYFRLKDL

-1357 TLDSDLRYVLY
+1357 TLDSDLRYVIY

-1376 MSSIA
+1376 MSAVA
-1381 RLIERNTYEGNVL
+1381 RLIERNTYEGDMI

-1399 ILNIANKELPLLLK
+1399 ILNIVNKELPLLLK
-1413 EDIFRRN
+1413 EGIFRKN
-1420 IKITEA
+1420 VKITEA
-1426 NAMLSYTDN
+1426 NAMLSYIDN
-1435 NPIFKINKNIG
+1435 NPIFKVNKNIG

-1454 THEIQHYIQDYF
+1454 THEIQHYIQDFF

-1485 MLEIVDIKIS
+1485 MLEIVDIKIA
-1495 KSNNTDDIKYLQK
+1495 KSNNSDDIKYLQK

-1528 LIGEVQA
+1528 LIGEVQS
-1535 RMVANRYDYDSE
+1535 RMAANRYDYDYE

-1582 LKNEPFI
+1582 LKNEPFME
-1589 GEEEALEIY
+1589 EEEALEIY